1 MKSRFNKY
9 FTTFAAIIML
19 FSLFSPYVLA
29 ASEDE
34 SSQTNQS
41 SSSTTVTSATYATYE
56 EAPGTYTEPA
66 NATTATYA
74 NGEYL
79 IDYKPL
85 RKTSTGSTRDSSFK
99 TNYTFPGDLTIQDG
113 KYHFSFKFAE
123 AQGLSKF
130 LVEQNGETVPAK
142 IEVDSGKTSGTVS
155 FDVYDFHQNVNTEF
169 GFNSSS
175 PWYVDTDP
183 DYSVKEWI
191 EFDPSSLRL
200 KNSTENPTVPPVT
213 PPVTPPGG
221 GEKLSDLDFILLK
234 DGTDEKSTMD
244 GYTEKPG
251 ALIKRNGKQY
261 AQFTLKNSK
270 QIDGFKVEQN
280 GVLTDTSVVSEDQT
294 VNTRMIEFEVQ
305 ELPAKLNAWVSI
317 NWPEVNYVGTYN
329 VDLQLAAVQSP
340 STLADGI
347 YSINFNTLHA
357 TKDQA
362 SSMAQYLMSPAT
374 LTVTKGQY
382 EASFTIKDSTTVTEF
397 KTEQNGTLTD
407 ADIVSEDKT
416 ANTRIV
422 KFKVADL
429 DAILNAQVHVSTSFQ
444 GTVYEMDHKI
454 RLQFDKSSITETG
467 TSPSVTSSNLNFTLL
482 KDGTDEKSMM
492 DGYTEKPGTLVER
505 SGKKYVQFTLKN
517 SKQIDGFKVEQKGVL
532 ADVTTVSE
540 DKTANTR
547 VVEFEVKEVPAK
559 LNAWVSINWP
569 ELNYVQTYNVD
580 LQLSS
585 ATSSGLADGTYSIK
599 FDTLHA
605 TKEEASSMARYLVSP
620 ATLTVQ
626 KGQYEASF
634 TVKDST
640 TVTKLKTEQNGT
652 LTDTGIVSEDKAA
665 NTRVVKFKVADLDAV
680 LNAQVHISTS
690 FNGTPY
696 EMDHN
701 IRLKFD
707 KSSLPGTDNGSNPVT
722 SNLDF
727 TLLKDGSSEKSM
739 MDGYTEK
746 PGTLVERSGKKYVQ
760 FTLKNSKQI
769 DGFKVEQNGVLTNA
783 IVVSEDKTAN
793 TRVIEFEVKE
803 VPAKLNA
810 WVSINWPELNYV
822 NTYDVDL
829 QLGAATTPV
838 DPGTPGTPGKALA
851 DGTYSINFDALHATK
866 DQKSAMAQY
875 LLSPA
880 TLTVSKGK
888 YEASF
893 TIKDSATVTE
903 FKTEQNGTL
912 TDADVVSVDKKADT
926 RVVKFKVVDLDAI
939 LNAQVHVSTSYNGT
953 VYEMDHKIRLQ
964 FDRSSIAVK
973 GTDGGTTPGTEN
985 GKYSIDFSVF
995 KNGSNEISVMDGYMQ
1010 KPATLLK
1017 QSGKNLIQIKMDK
1030 SSWIKT
1036 FKVNGAEAQVI
1047 DQSTS
1052 ADTRTVQFEV
1062 ADLSDKVTVNT
1073 HVIVPG
1079 LELGGIPYDHVY
1091 DVQYQFEPAT
1101 IRSFVEP
1108 SSTGAADPIVKLDF
1122 DKLVNG
1128 KYVLKFS
1135 IVLSDGTTGE
1145 DSPAQRFITN
1155 EPAQLVVEGDK
1166 RFVGLKLQNSNEVK
1180 ALRIWDNASGGYKDA
1195 EVTQEDAASN
1205 TKNVRFSVSDFKN
1218 NVKGQL
1224 VVYEAPKVASAA
1236 PMVFKAE
1243 DRVEKV
1249 YDFEFKFN
1257 TSDVTYYNDKKTGE
1271 VEKGKSNLADGEYT
1285 ANFRVLA
1292 NGTDKDSLVA
1302 PFVQSLAKLVVKN
1315 GKVQAHLTVT
1325 DNQALKLFQT
1335 DFEGRYANPTVVGS
1349 NTKGDTRTIAFE
1361 VPDLDKKLSVY
1372 TQVYLPEKF
1381 ILNEKFGGQIQF
1393 DRASLKGEGVNAATT
1408 APAAERTAETP
1419 TPVAETKPV
1428 VEQPAQTVTSEKQ
1441 YTINY
1446 NVFKDK
1452 TSEASV
1458 MDGYLDKPATLIE
1471 KGDKRYI
1478 QVTLKNSSWM
1488 PVLQVEQNGSLKD
1501 VEVISTSGDTRVV
1514 QFEAGD
1520 LSQKISAYTHV
1531 IVPGLVLGGVPY
1543 DHWYTVQFQFD
1554 EASLKAK

>member
-1 MKSRFNKY
+1 MKSRFNK
-9 FTTFAAIIML
+9 FITTFAAVLML
-19 FSLFSPYVLA
+19 FSLFSPYVGA
-29 ASEDE
+29 TPEGE
-34 SSQTNQS
+34 STLSNLPD
-41 SSSTTVTSATYATYE
+41 SSTTVTSATYATYE
-56 EAPGTYTEPA
+56 MPVEVPSTYAEPT
-66 NATTATYA
+66 NAVTTTDATYA
-74 NGEYL
+74 DGEYL

-85 RKTSTGSTRDSSFK
+85 RKTVSGSTRDSSFK
-99 TNYTFPGDLTIQDG
+99 TNYTYPGDLIIKDG
-113 KYHFSFKFAE
+113 KFHFSFKFAE
-123 AQGLSKF
+123 TQGLSKF

-183 DYSVKEWI
+183 DRSVKEWI

-213 PPVTPPGG
+213 PPITPPNT
-221 GEKLSDLDFILLK
+221 GEKLADLDFTLLK
-234 DGTDEKSTMD
+234 DESNEKSMMD

-251 ALIKRNGKQY
+251 SLIERGGKRY
-261 AQFTLKNSK
+261 VQFTLKNSK

-294 VNTRMIEFEVQ
+294 ANTRVIEFEVK

-317 NWPEVNYVGTYN
+317 NWPELGYVHTYN
-329 VDLQLAAVQSP
+329 VDLQMASIPAP
-340 STLADGI
+340 SDLADGT
-347 YSINFNTLHA
+347 YSINFNALHA
-357 TKDQA
+357 TKDQPSA
-362 SSMAQYLMSPAT
+362 MAQYLLSPAT
-374 LTVTKGQY
+374 LTVAKGQK
-382 EASFTIKDSTTVTEF
+382 EVSFTIKDSTTVTEF

-416 ANTRIV
+416 ANMRVV

-429 DAILNAQVHVSTSFQ
+429 DAILNAQVHVSTTYP
-444 GTVYEMDHKI
+444 GGVYEMDHKL
-454 RLQFDKSSITETG
+454 RLQFDKNSI
-467 TSPSVTSSNLNFTLL
+467 
-482 KDGTDEKSMM
+482 
-492 DGYTEKPGTLVER
+492 
-505 SGKKYVQFTLKN
+505 SG
-517 SKQIDGFKVEQKGVL
+517 S
-532 ADVTTVSE
+532 
-540 DKTANTR
+540 
-547 VVEFEVKEVPAK
+547 
-559 LNAWVSINWP
+559 
-569 ELNYVQTYNVD
+569 
-580 LQLSS
+580 
-585 ATSSGLADGTYSIK
+585 
-599 FDTLHA
+599 
-605 TKEEASSMARYLVSP
+605 
-620 ATLTVQ
+620 
-626 KGQYEASF
+626 
-634 TVKDST
+634 
-640 TVTKLKTEQNGT
+640 
-652 LTDTGIVSEDKAA
+652 
-665 NTRVVKFKVADLDAV
+665 
-680 LNAQVHISTS
+680 
-690 FNGTPY
+690 
-696 EMDHN
+696 
-701 IRLKFD
+701 
-707 KSSLPGTDNGSNPVT
+707 DNGSSPVT

-746 PGTLVERSGKKYVQ
+746 PGTLVERKGKKYVQ

-769 DGFKVEQNGVLTNA
+769 DGFKVEQNGVLTNTT
-783 IVVSEDKTAN
+783 VVSEDQTAN

-822 NTYDVDL
+822 ETYDVDL

-838 DPGTPGTPGKALA
+838 DPGTPGTPGTPGKNLA

-880 TLTVSKGK
+880 TLTVSKGN

-903 FKTEQNGTL
+903 FKTEQSGTL
-912 TDADVVSVDKKADT
+912 TDADIVSEDRNANT
-926 RVVKFKVVDLDAI
+926 RVVKFKVADLDAI
-939 LNAQVHVSTSYNGT
+939 LNAQVHVSTTYPGG
-953 VYEMDHKIRLQ
+953 VYEMDHKLRLQ
-964 FDRSSIAVK
+964 FDRSSITAK
-973 GTDGGTTPGTEN
+973 GPDNGTTTPVEN
-985 GKYSIDFSVF
+985 GRYSIDFSVL

-1010 KPATLLK
+1010 KPATLLR
-1017 QSGKNLIQIKMDK
+1017 QSGKNVIQIKMDK

-1036 FKVNGAEAQVI
+1036 FKVNGAEAQVV
-1047 DQSTS
+1047 DQSSS

-1062 ADLSDKVTVNT
+1062 PNLSDKVTVNT

-1079 LELGGIPYDHVY
+1079 LDLGGIPYDHVY

-1108 SSTGAADPIVKLDF
+1108 SSSGAADPMVKLDF
-1122 DKLVNG
+1122 DKLANG
-1128 KYVLKFS
+1128 KYALKFS
-1135 IVLSDGTTGE
+1135 IILSDGSTGV
-1145 DSPAQRFITN
+1145 DSPAQRFITD
-1155 EPAQLVVEGDK
+1155 ESAQLVVEGDK

-1180 ALRIWDNASGGYKDA
+1180 ALRIWDNASGDYRDA

-1205 TKNVRFSVSDFKN
+1205 TKHVRFSVNDFKN

-1224 VVYEAPKVASAA
+1224 VVYEAPKVASAT
-1236 PMVFKAE
+1236 PMVFKTE

-1257 TSDVTYYNDKKTGE
+1257 TSDVSYYNETKADE
-1271 VEKGKSNLADGEYT
+1271 VEQGKNNLADGEYS

-1302 PFVQSLAKLVVKN
+1302 PFVQSLAKLIVKN

-1335 DFEGRYANPTVVGS
+1335 DFEGRYANPTIMGS
-1349 NTKGDTRTIAFE
+1349 DTKGDTHTIAFE

-1372 TQVYLPEKF
+1372 TQVYLPEKY

-1408 APAAERTAETP
+1408 ATATEPIVASTDKVAEPT
-1419 TPVAETKPV
+1419 TPVAEKKPV
-1428 VEQPAQTVTSEKQ
+1428 VEQPAQTASEKQ

-1488 PVLQVEQNGSLKD
+1488 PALQVEQNGTLKD

-1514 QFEAGD
+1514 QFEVGD

>member
-1 MKSRFNKY
+1 MKSRFNK
-9 FTTFAAIIML
+9 FITTFAAVLML
-19 FSLFSPYVLA
+19 FSLFSPYVGA
-29 ASEDE
+29 TPEDE
-34 SSQTNQS
+34 STS
-41 SSSTTVTSATYATYE
+41 SNLPDLSTTVTSATYATYE
-56 EAPGTYTEPA
+56 IPVEVPSTYAEPT
-66 NATTATYA
+66 NAVTTTDATYA
-74 NGEYL
+74 DGEYL

-85 RKTSTGSTRDSSFK
+85 RKTVSGSTRDSSFK
-99 TNYTFPGDLTIQDG
+99 TNYTYPGDLIIKDG
-113 KYHFSFKFAE
+113 KYHFSFKFVE
-123 AQGLSKF
+123 SQGLSKF

-183 DYSVKEWI
+183 DRSVKEWI

-213 PPVTPPGG
+213 PPVTPPNT
-221 GEKLSDLDFILLK
+221 GEKLADLDFTLLK
-234 DGTDEKSTMD
+234 DESNEKSMMD

-251 ALIKRNGKQY
+251 SLIERGGKRY
-261 AQFTLKNSK
+261 VQFTLKNSK

-294 VNTRMIEFEVQ
+294 ANTRMIEFEVKD
-305 ELPAKLNAWVSI
+305 LPAKLNAWVSI
-317 NWPEVNYVGTYN
+317 NWPELGYVNTYN
-329 VDLQLAAVQSP
+329 VDLQLASVPVP
-340 STLADGI
+340 SDLADGT
-347 YSINFNTLHA
+347 YSINFNALHA
-357 TKDQA
+357 TKDQ
-362 SSMAQYLMSPAT
+362 SSAMAQYLLSPAT
-374 LTVTKGQY
+374 LTVSKGQK
-382 EASFTIKDSTTVTEF
+382 EVSFTIKDSTTVTEF

-416 ANTRIV
+416 ANTRVV

-429 DAILNAQVHVSTSFQ
+429 DAILNAQVHVSTTYP
-444 GTVYEMDHKI
+444 GGVYEMDHKL
-454 RLQFDKSSITETG
+454 RLQFDKNSI
-467 TSPSVTSSNLNFTLL
+467 S
-482 KDGTDEKSMM
+482 
-492 DGYTEKPGTLVER
+492 
-505 SGKKYVQFTLKN
+505 
-517 SKQIDGFKVEQKGVL
+517 
-532 ADVTTVSE
+532 
-540 DKTANTR
+540 
-547 VVEFEVKEVPAK
+547 
-559 LNAWVSINWP
+559 
-569 ELNYVQTYNVD
+569 
-580 LQLSS
+580 
-585 ATSSGLADGTYSIK
+585 
-599 FDTLHA
+599 
-605 TKEEASSMARYLVSP
+605 
-620 ATLTVQ
+620 
-626 KGQYEASF
+626 
-634 TVKDST
+634 
-640 TVTKLKTEQNGT
+640 
-652 LTDTGIVSEDKAA
+652 
-665 NTRVVKFKVADLDAV
+665 
-680 LNAQVHISTS
+680 
-690 FNGTPY
+690 
-696 EMDHN
+696 
-701 IRLKFD
+701 
-707 KSSLPGTDNGSNPVT
+707 GTDNGSSPVT

-746 PGTLVERSGKKYVQ
+746 PGALIERNGKKYVR

-769 DGFKVEQNGVLTNA
+769 DGFKVEQNGLLTNVA
-783 IVVSEDKTAN
+783 TVSEDKTAN

-803 VPAKLNA
+803 IPAKLSA
-810 WVSINWPELNYV
+810 WVSINWPELGYV
-822 NTYDVDL
+822 HTYNVDL
-829 QLGAATTPV
+829 QLASVPAPSDLADGTYSINFNALHATKDQASAMAQYLLSPATLTVSKGQKEVSFTIKDSTTVTEFKTEQNGTLTDADIVSEDKNANTRVVKFKVADLDAILNAQVHVSTTYPGGVYEMDHKLRLQFDKSSITNATSPV
-838 DPGTPGTPGKALA
+838 DPGTPGTPGKVLA
-851 DGTYSINFDALHATK
+851 DGTYSIQFNALHATK

-912 TDADVVSVDKKADT
+912 TDADIVSVDKKADT
-926 RVVKFKVVDLDAI
+926 RVVKFKVADLDAI
-939 LNAQVHVSTSYNGT
+939 MNAQVHVSTTYPGG
-953 VYEMDHKIRLQ
+953 VYEMDHKLRLQ

-973 GTDGGTTPGTEN
+973 GTDGGTTPVTEN
-985 GKYSIDFSVF
+985 GRYSIDFSVL

-1010 KPATLLK
+1010 KPATLLR
-1017 QSGKNLIQIKMDK
+1017 QSGKNVIQIKMDK

-1036 FKVNGAEAQVI
+1036 FKVNGAEAQVV
-1047 DQSTS
+1047 DQSSS

-1062 ADLSDKVTVNT
+1062 PNLSDKVTVNT

-1079 LELGGIPYDHVY
+1079 LDLGGIPYDHVY
-1091 DVQYQFEPAT
+1091 DVQFQFEPAT

-1108 SSTGAADPIVKLDF
+1108 SSSGAADPIVKLDF
-1122 DKLVNG
+1122 DKLANG
-1128 KYVLKFS
+1128 KYALKFS
-1135 IVLSDGTTGE
+1135 IVLSDFSTGV
-1145 DSPAQRFITN
+1145 DSPAQRFITD
-1155 EPAQLVVEGDK
+1155 ESAQLVVEGDK

-1180 ALRIWDNASGGYKDA
+1180 ALRIWDNASGDYRDA

-1205 TKNVRFSVSDFKN
+1205 TKHVRFSVNDFKN

-1224 VVYEAPKVASAA
+1224 VVYEAPKVASST
-1236 PMVFKAE
+1236 PMVFKTE

-1257 TSDVTYYNDKKTGE
+1257 TSDVSYYNETKADE
-1271 VEKGKSNLADGEYT
+1271 VEQGKNNLADGEYS

-1292 NGTDKDSLVA
+1292 NGTDKDSLAA
-1302 PFVQSLAKLVVKN
+1302 PFVQNLAKLIVKN
-1315 GKVQAHLTVT
+1315 GKVQAHVTVT

-1335 DFEGRYANPTVVGS
+1335 DFEGRYANPTIMGS
-1349 NTKGDTRTIAFE
+1349 DTKGDTHTIAFE

-1372 TQVYLPEKF
+1372 TQVYLPEKY

-1408 APAAERTAETP
+1408 ATATATEPTAASTDKAAETT

-1428 VEQPAQTVTSEKQ
+1428 VEQPVQMAPEKQ

-1478 QVTLKNSSWM
+1478 QITLKNSSWM
-1488 PVLQVEQNGSLKD
+1488 PALQVEQNGTLKD
-1501 VEVISTSGDTRVV
+1501 VEVISTSDDTRVV
-1514 QFEAGD
+1514 QFEVGD
-1520 LSQKISAYTHV
+1520 LSQKIGAYTHV

-1554 EASLKAK
+1554 EESLKAK

>member
-1 MKSRFNKY
+1 MKSRLNKY
-9 FTTFAAIIML
+9 ITTFAAILML
-19 FSLFSPYVLA
+19 FSLFSPYA
-29 ASEDE
+29 GATPEDE
-34 SSQTNQS
+34 STS
-41 SSSTTVTSATYATYE
+41 SNLPDSSTTVTSATYATYE
-56 EAPGTYTEPA
+56 YPVELPGPYVEPTNAITTTE
-66 NATTATYA
+66 ATYA
-74 NGEYL
+74 DGEYL

-85 RKTSTGSTRDSSFK
+85 RKTVSGSTKDSSFK
-99 TNYTFPGDLTIQDG
+99 TNYTYPGDLIIKDG

-142 IEVDSGKTSGTVS
+142 IEVDSGKASGTVS

-183 DYSVKEWI
+183 DRSVKEWI

-213 PPVTPPGG
+213 PPVTPPGT
-221 GEKLSDLDFILLK
+221 GEKLTDLDFTLLK
-234 DGTDEKSTMD
+234 DGTEEKSMMD

-251 ALIKRNGKQY
+251 SLIERGGKQY

-280 GVLTDTSVVSEDQT
+280 GVLTDTSIVSEDQNA
-294 VNTRMIEFEVQ
+294 NTRVIEFEVK

-317 NWPEVNYVGTYN
+317 NWPELGYVHTYN
-329 VDLQLAAVQSP
+329 VDLQLASVP
-340 STLADGI
+340 VPTTLADGT
-347 YSINFNTLHA
+347 YAINFNTLHA
-357 TKDQA
+357 TKDQP
-362 SSMAQYLMSPAT
+362 STMAQYLLSPAT
-374 LTVTKGQY
+374 LTVAKGQK
-382 EASFTIKDSTTVTEF
+382 EVSFTIKDSTTVTEF

-416 ANTRIV
+416 ANTRVV

-429 DAILNAQVHVSTSFQ
+429 DAILNAQVHVSTTYP
-444 GTVYEMDHKI
+444 GGVYEMDHKL
-454 RLQFDKSSITETG
+454 RLQFDKNSITE
-467 TSPSVTSSNLNFTLL
+467 
-482 KDGTDEKSMM
+482 
-492 DGYTEKPGTLVER
+492 
-505 SGKKYVQFTLKN
+505 
-517 SKQIDGFKVEQKGVL
+517 
-532 ADVTTVSE
+532 
-540 DKTANTR
+540 
-547 VVEFEVKEVPAK
+547 
-559 LNAWVSINWP
+559 
-569 ELNYVQTYNVD
+569 
-580 LQLSS
+580 
-585 ATSSGLADGTYSIK
+585 
-599 FDTLHA
+599 
-605 TKEEASSMARYLVSP
+605 
-620 ATLTVQ
+620 
-626 KGQYEASF
+626 
-634 TVKDST
+634 
-640 TVTKLKTEQNGT
+640 
-652 LTDTGIVSEDKAA
+652 
-665 NTRVVKFKVADLDAV
+665 
-680 LNAQVHISTS
+680 
-690 FNGTPY
+690 
-696 EMDHN
+696 
-701 IRLKFD
+701 
-707 KSSLPGTDNGSNPVT
+707 NGSSPETT

-727 TLLKDGSSEKSM
+727 TLLKDGTNEVSM
-739 MDGYTEK
+739 MDGYTGK
-746 PGTLVERSGKKYVQ
+746 PGTLIERNGKKYLR

-769 DGFKVEQNGVLTNA
+769 DGFKVEQNGVLTNVA
-783 IVVSEDKTAN
+783 TVSEDKTAN

-803 VPAKLNA
+803 IPAKLSA
-810 WVSINWPELNYV
+810 WVSINWPELGYV
-822 NTYDVDL
+822 HTYNVDL
-829 QLGAATTPV
+829 QLASAPTSPSLADGTYAINFNTLHATKDQPSAMAQYLLSPATLTVAKGQKEVSFTIKDSTTVTEFKTEQNGTLTDADIVSEDKTANTRVVKFKVADLDAILNAQVHVSTTYPGGVYEMDHKLRLQFDKNSITNAPTPV
-838 DPGTPGTPGKALA
+838 DPGTPGTPGTPGKNLA

-893 TIKDSATVTE
+893 TIKDSTTVTE

-912 TDADVVSVDKKADT
+912 TDADIVSEDKNANT
-926 RVVKFKVVDLDAI
+926 RVVKFKVANLDAI
-939 LNAQVHVSTSYNGT
+939 LNAQVHVSTTYPGG
-953 VYEMDHKIRLQ
+953 VYEMDHKLRLQ
-964 FDRSSIAVK
+964 FDRSSVTAK
-973 GTDGGTTPGTEN
+973 GPDNGTTTPVEN
-985 GKYSIDFSVF
+985 GRYSIDFSVL

-1017 QSGKNLIQIKMDK
+1017 QSGKNIIQIKMDK

-1036 FKVNGAEAQVI
+1036 FKVNGSEAQVVE
-1047 DQSTS
+1047 QSTS

-1062 ADLSDKVTVNT
+1062 PNLSDKVTVNT

-1079 LELGGIPYDHVY
+1079 LDLGGIPYDHVY
-1091 DVQYQFEPAT
+1091 DVQFQFEPAT

-1108 SSTGAADPIVKLDF
+1108 TSSGAADPIVKLDF
-1122 DKLVNG
+1122 DKLANG
-1128 KYVLKFS
+1128 KYALKFT
-1135 IVLSDGTTGE
+1135 IVLPDGITGSE
-1145 DSPAQRFITN
+1145 SPAQRFITN

-1180 ALRIWDNASGGYKDA
+1180 ALRIWDNASGGYQDA
-1195 EVTQEDAASN
+1195 EVTREDAASN
-1205 TKNVRFSVSDFKN
+1205 TKDVRFSVSDFKN

-1224 VVYEAPKVASAA
+1224 VVYEAPKVASSA

-1249 YDFEFKFN
+1249 YDFEFKFD
-1257 TSDVTYYNDKKTGE
+1257 TSNVSYHNETKADE
-1271 VEKGKSNLADGEYT
+1271 VEQGKNNLADGEYT

-1302 PFVQSLAKLVVKN
+1302 PFVQSLAKLIVKN
-1315 GKVQAHLTVT
+1315 GKVQAHVTVT

-1335 DFEGRYANPTVVGS
+1335 DFEGRYANPTIVGTD
-1349 NTKGDTRTIAFE
+1349 TKGDTHTIAFE

-1372 TQVYLPEKF
+1372 TQVYLPEKYIF
-1381 ILNEKFGGQIQF
+1381 NEKFGGQIQF
-1393 DRASLKGEGVNAATT
+1393 DRASLKGEGVNVATT
-1408 APAAERTAETP
+1408 ATATESAAASTDKATET
-1419 TPVAETKPV
+1419 TTSVAEAKPA
-1428 VEQPAQTVTSEKQ
+1428 VEQPVQPASEKQ

-1452 TSEASV
+1452 TNEASV

-1478 QVTLKNSSWM
+1478 QITLKNSSWM
-1488 PVLQVEQNGSLKD
+1488 PTLQVEQNGTLKD
-1501 VEVISTSGDTRVV
+1501 VEVISTSGDTRIV
-1514 QFEAGD
+1514 QFEVGD

-1554 EASLKAK
+1554 EASLKVK

>member
-9 FTTFAAIIML
+9 ITTFAAILML
-19 FSLFSPYVLA
+19 FSLFSPYVGA
-29 ASEDE
+29 TPEVDST
-34 SSQTNQS
+34 SQNLTD
-41 SSSTTVTSATYATYE
+41 SSTTVTSATYATYE
-56 EAPGTYTEPA
+56 MPVEVPSTYAEPT
-66 NATTATYA
+66 NAVTTTDATYA
-74 NGEYL
+74 DGEYL

-85 RKTSTGSTRDSSFK
+85 RKTVSGSTRDSSFK
-99 TNYTFPGDLTIQDG
+99 TNYTYPGDLIIKDG

-123 AQGLSKF
+123 TQGLSKF

-142 IEVDSGKTSGTVS
+142 IEVDSGKASGTVS

-183 DYSVKEWI
+183 DRSVKEWI

-213 PPVTPPGG
+213 PPVTPPNA
-221 GEKLSDLDFILLK
+221 GEKLSDLDFTLLK
-234 DGTDEKSTMD
+234 DGTHEKSMMD

-251 ALIKRNGKQY
+251 SLIERGGKQY

-294 VNTRMIEFEVQ
+294 ANTRVIEFEVK

-317 NWPEVNYVGTYN
+317 NWPELGYVHTYN
-329 VDLQLAAVQSP
+329 VDLQMSSAPAP
-340 STLADGI
+340 SDLADGT

-357 TKDQA
+357 TKDQPSA
-362 SSMAQYLMSPAT
+362 MAQYLLSPAT
-374 LTVTKGQY
+374 LTVAKGQK
-382 EASFTIKDSTTVTEF
+382 EVSFTIKDSTTVTEF

-407 ADIVSEDKT
+407 ADIVSVDKT

-429 DAILNAQVHVSTSFQ
+429 DAILNAQVHVSTTYP
-444 GTVYEMDHKI
+444 GGVYEMDHKL
-454 RLQFDKSSITETG
+454 RLQFDKNSI
-467 TSPSVTSSNLNFTLL
+467 S
-482 KDGTDEKSMM
+482 
-492 DGYTEKPGTLVER
+492 
-505 SGKKYVQFTLKN
+505 
-517 SKQIDGFKVEQKGVL
+517 
-532 ADVTTVSE
+532 
-540 DKTANTR
+540 
-547 VVEFEVKEVPAK
+547 
-559 LNAWVSINWP
+559 
-569 ELNYVQTYNVD
+569 
-580 LQLSS
+580 
-585 ATSSGLADGTYSIK
+585 
-599 FDTLHA
+599 
-605 TKEEASSMARYLVSP
+605 
-620 ATLTVQ
+620 
-626 KGQYEASF
+626 
-634 TVKDST
+634 
-640 TVTKLKTEQNGT
+640 
-652 LTDTGIVSEDKAA
+652 
-665 NTRVVKFKVADLDAV
+665 
-680 LNAQVHISTS
+680 
-690 FNGTPY
+690 
-696 EMDHN
+696 
-701 IRLKFD
+701 
-707 KSSLPGTDNGSNPVT
+707 GTDNGSTPVT

-746 PGTLVERSGKKYVQ
+746 PGTLVERKGKKYVQ

-769 DGFKVEQNGVLTNA
+769 DGFKVEQNGVLTNTT
-783 IVVSEDKTAN
+783 VVSEDQTAN

-822 NTYDVDL
+822 ETYDVDL

-838 DPGTPGTPGKALA
+838 DPGTPGTPGTPGKNLA
-851 DGTYSINFDALHATK
+851 DGTYSINFDALHAIK

-893 TIKDSATVTE
+893 TIKDSTTVTE
-903 FKTEQNGTL
+903 FKTEQSGTL
-912 TDADVVSVDKKADT
+912 TDADIVSEDRNANT
-926 RVVKFKVVDLDAI
+926 RVVKFKVADLDAI
-939 LNAQVHVSTSYNGT
+939 LNAQVHVSTTYPGG
-953 VYEMDHKIRLQ
+953 VYEMDHKLRLQ
-964 FDRSSIAVK
+964 FDRSSITAK
-973 GTDGGTTPGTEN
+973 GPDNGTTTPVEN
-985 GKYSIDFSVF
+985 GRYSIDFSVL

-1017 QSGKNLIQIKMDK
+1017 QSGKNIIQIKMDK

-1036 FKVNGAEAQVI
+1036 FKVNGAEAQVV
-1047 DQSTS
+1047 DQSSS
-1052 ADTRTVQFEV
+1052 ANTRTVQFEV
-1062 ADLSDKVTVNT
+1062 PNLSDKVTVNT

-1079 LELGGIPYDHVY
+1079 LDLSGIPYDHVY
-1091 DVQYQFEPAT
+1091 DVQFQFEPAT

-1108 SSTGAADPIVKLDF
+1108 TSSGAADPMVKLDF
-1122 DKLVNG
+1122 DKLANG
-1128 KYVLKFS
+1128 KYALKFS
-1135 IVLSDGTTGE
+1135 IVLSNGSTAA
-1145 DSPAQRFITN
+1145 DSQAQRFITD
-1155 EPAQLVVEGDK
+1155 EPAQLIVEGDK
-1166 RFVGLKLQNSNEVK
+1166 RIVGLKLQNSNEVK
-1180 ALRIWDNASGGYKDA
+1180 ALRIWDNASGDYRDA

-1205 TKNVRFSVSDFKN
+1205 TKHVRFSVSDFKS

-1224 VVYEAPKVASAA
+1224 VVYEAPKVASSA

-1249 YDFEFKFN
+1249 YDFEFKFD
-1257 TSDVTYYNDKKTGE
+1257 TSNVSYHNETKADE
-1271 VEKGKSNLADGEYT
+1271 VEQGKNNLADGEYT
-1285 ANFRVLA
+1285 VNFRVLA

-1302 PFVQSLAKLVVKN
+1302 PFVQSLAKLIVKN
-1315 GKVQAHLTVT
+1315 GKVQAHVTVT
-1325 DNQALKLFQT
+1325 NNQALKLFQT
-1335 DFEGRYANPTVVGS
+1335 DFEGRYANPTIMGS
-1349 NTKGDTRTIAFE
+1349 DTKGDTHTIAFE

-1372 TQVYLPEKF
+1372 TQVYLPEKY

-1393 DRASLKGEGVNAATT
+1393 DRASLKGEGVNTATT
-1408 APAAERTAETP
+1408 VTPTEPIVASTDKAAETTAS
-1419 TPVAETKPV
+1419 VAETKPV
-1428 VEQPAQTVTSEKQ
+1428 VEQPVQMASEKQ

-1488 PVLQVEQNGSLKD
+1488 PTLQVEQNGTLKD

-1514 QFEAGD
+1514 QFEVGD

>member
-9 FTTFAAIIML
+9 ITTFAAILML
-19 FSLFSPYVLA
+19 FSLFSPYVGA
-29 ASEDE
+29 TPEDE
-34 SSQTNQS
+34 STS
-41 SSSTTVTSATYATYE
+41 SNLPDSSTTVTSATYATYE
-56 EAPGTYTEPA
+56 MPVEVPSTYAEPA
-66 NATTATYA
+66 NAVTTTDATYA
-74 NGEYL
+74 DGEYL

-85 RKTSTGSTRDSSFK
+85 RKTVSGSTKDSSFK
-99 TNYTFPGDLTIQDG
+99 TNYTYPGDLIIKDG

-123 AQGLSKF
+123 TQGLSKF

-183 DYSVKEWI
+183 DRSVKEWI

-213 PPVTPPGG
+213 PPVTPPNT
-221 GEKLSDLDFILLK
+221 GEKLADLDFTLLK
-234 DGTDEKSTMD
+234 DESNEKSMMD

-251 ALIKRNGKQY
+251 SLIERGGKQY

-270 QIDGFKVEQN
+270 QINGFKVEQN

-294 VNTRMIEFEVQ
+294 ANTRVIEFEVK
-305 ELPAKLNAWVSI
+305 ELPVKLNAWVSI
-317 NWPEVNYVGTYN
+317 NWPELGYVHTYN
-329 VDLQLAAVQSP
+329 VDLQLSSVPAP
-340 STLADGI
+340 SDVADGT

-357 TKDQA
+357 TKDQPSA
-362 SSMAQYLMSPAT
+362 MAQYLLSPAT
-374 LTVTKGQY
+374 LTVAKGQK
-382 EASFTIKDSTTVTEF
+382 EVSFTIKDSTTVTEF

-407 ADIVSEDKT
+407 ADIVSVDKT

-429 DAILNAQVHVSTSFQ
+429 DAILNAQVHVSTTYP
-444 GTVYEMDHKI
+444 GGVYEMDHKL
-454 RLQFDKSSITETG
+454 RLQFDKNSI
-467 TSPSVTSSNLNFTLL
+467 S
-482 KDGTDEKSMM
+482 
-492 DGYTEKPGTLVER
+492 
-505 SGKKYVQFTLKN
+505 
-517 SKQIDGFKVEQKGVL
+517 
-532 ADVTTVSE
+532 
-540 DKTANTR
+540 
-547 VVEFEVKEVPAK
+547 
-559 LNAWVSINWP
+559 
-569 ELNYVQTYNVD
+569 
-580 LQLSS
+580 
-585 ATSSGLADGTYSIK
+585 
-599 FDTLHA
+599 
-605 TKEEASSMARYLVSP
+605 
-620 ATLTVQ
+620 
-626 KGQYEASF
+626 
-634 TVKDST
+634 
-640 TVTKLKTEQNGT
+640 
-652 LTDTGIVSEDKAA
+652 
-665 NTRVVKFKVADLDAV
+665 
-680 LNAQVHISTS
+680 
-690 FNGTPY
+690 
-696 EMDHN
+696 
-701 IRLKFD
+701 
-707 KSSLPGTDNGSNPVT
+707 GTDNGSTPVT

-727 TLLKDGSSEKSM
+727 TLLKDGTSEKSM

-746 PGTLVERSGKKYVQ
+746 PGTLVERKGKKYVQ

-769 DGFKVEQNGVLTNA
+769 DGFKVEQNGVVTNTT
-783 IVVSEDKTAN
+783 VVSENQTAN

-822 NTYDVDL
+822 ETYDVDL
-829 QLGAATTPV
+829 QLGAATSPV
-838 DPGTPGTPGKALA
+838 DPGTPGTPGTPGKNLA

-893 TIKDSATVTE
+893 TIKDSTTVTE

-912 TDADVVSVDKKADT
+912 TDADIVSEDKNANT
-926 RVVKFKVVDLDAI
+926 RVVKFKVADLDAI
-939 LNAQVHVSTSYNGT
+939 LNAQVHVSTTYPGG
-953 VYEMDHKIRLQ
+953 VYEMDHKLRLQ
-964 FDRSSIAVK
+964 FDRSSITAK
-973 GTDGGTTPGTEN
+973 GPDNGTTTPVEN
-985 GKYSIDFSVF
+985 GRYSIDFSVL

-1017 QSGKNLIQIKMDK
+1017 QSGKNIIQIKMDK

-1036 FKVNGAEAQVI
+1036 FKVNGAEAQVV
-1047 DQSTS
+1047 DQSSS
-1052 ADTRTVQFEV
+1052 ANTRTVQFEV
-1062 ADLSDKVTVNT
+1062 PNLSDKVTVNT

-1079 LELGGIPYDHVY
+1079 LDLSGIPYDHVY
-1091 DVQYQFEPAT
+1091 DVQFQFEPAT

-1108 SSTGAADPIVKLDF
+1108 TSSGAADPMVKLDF
-1122 DKLVNG
+1122 DKLANG
-1128 KYVLKFS
+1128 KYALKFS
-1135 IVLSDGTTGE
+1135 IVLSDGSTAA
-1145 DSPAQRFITN
+1145 DSQAQRFITD

-1180 ALRIWDNASGGYKDA
+1180 ALRIWDNASGDYQDA

-1205 TKNVRFSVSDFKN
+1205 TKHVRFSVNDFKN

-1224 VVYEAPKVASAA
+1224 VVYEAPKVASSA

-1249 YDFEFKFN
+1249 YDFEFKFD
-1257 TSDVTYYNDKKTGE
+1257 TSNVSYHNETKADR
-1271 VEKGKSNLADGEYT
+1271 VEQGKNNLADGEYT

-1302 PFVQSLAKLVVKN
+1302 PFVQSLAKLIVKN
-1315 GKVQAHLTVT
+1315 GKVQAHVTVT
-1325 DNQALKLFQT
+1325 NNQALKLFQT
-1335 DFEGRYANPTVVGS
+1335 DFEGRYANPTIMGS
-1349 NTKGDTRTIAFE
+1349 DTKGDTHTIAFE

-1372 TQVYLPEKF
+1372 TQVYLPEKY

-1393 DRASLKGEGVNAATT
+1393 DRASLKGEGVHAATT
-1408 APAAERTAETP
+1408 VTPTEPIVASTDKAAETTAS
-1419 TPVAETKPV
+1419 VAETKPV
-1428 VEQPAQTVTSEKQ
+1428 VEQPVQMASEKQ

-1488 PVLQVEQNGSLKD
+1488 PTLQVEQNGTLKD

-1514 QFEAGD
+1514 QFEVGD

>member
-1 MKSRFNKY
+1 MKSRFNK
-9 FTTFAAIIML
+9 FITTFAAVLML
-19 FSLFSPYVLA
+19 FSLFSPYVGA
-29 ASEDE
+29 TPEDE
-34 SSQTNQS
+34 STS
-41 SSSTTVTSATYATYE
+41 SNLPDSSTTVTSATYATYE
-56 EAPGTYTEPA
+56 IPVEVPSTYAEPT
-66 NATTATYA
+66 NVITTTDATYA
-74 NGEYL
+74 DGEYL

-85 RKTSTGSTRDSSFK
+85 RKTVSGSTRDSSFK
-99 TNYTFPGDLTIQDG
+99 TNYTYPGDLIIKDG
-113 KYHFSFKFAE
+113 KFHFSFKFAE
-123 AQGLSKF
+123 TQGLSKF

-183 DYSVKEWI
+183 DRLVKEWI

-200 KNSTENPTVPPVT
+200 KNSTENPTIPPVT
-213 PPVTPPGG
+213 PPVTPPKT
-221 GEKLSDLDFILLK
+221 GEKLSDLDFSLLK
-234 DGTDEKSTMD
+234 DGTNEKSMMD

-251 ALIKRNGKQY
+251 SLIERGGKQY

-294 VNTRMIEFEVQ
+294 ANTRVIEFEVK
-305 ELPAKLNAWVSI
+305 ELPAKLKAWVSI
-317 NWPEVNYVGTYN
+317 NWPELGYVHTYN
-329 VDLQLAAVQSP
+329 VDLQMASIPVP
-340 STLADGI
+340 SDLADGT
-347 YSINFNTLHA
+347 YSINFNALHA
-357 TKDQA
+357 TKDQPSA
-362 SSMAQYLMSPAT
+362 MAQYLLSPAT
-374 LTVTKGQY
+374 LTVAKGQK
-382 EASFTIKDSTTVTEF
+382 EVSFTIKDSTTVTEF

-416 ANTRIV
+416 ANMRVV

-429 DAILNAQVHVSTSFQ
+429 DAILNAQVHVSTTYP
-444 GTVYEMDHKI
+444 GGVYEMDHKL
-454 RLQFDKSSITETG
+454 RLQFDKNSI
-467 TSPSVTSSNLNFTLL
+467 
-482 KDGTDEKSMM
+482 
-492 DGYTEKPGTLVER
+492 
-505 SGKKYVQFTLKN
+505 SG
-517 SKQIDGFKVEQKGVL
+517 S
-532 ADVTTVSE
+532 
-540 DKTANTR
+540 
-547 VVEFEVKEVPAK
+547 
-559 LNAWVSINWP
+559 
-569 ELNYVQTYNVD
+569 
-580 LQLSS
+580 
-585 ATSSGLADGTYSIK
+585 
-599 FDTLHA
+599 
-605 TKEEASSMARYLVSP
+605 
-620 ATLTVQ
+620 
-626 KGQYEASF
+626 
-634 TVKDST
+634 
-640 TVTKLKTEQNGT
+640 
-652 LTDTGIVSEDKAA
+652 
-665 NTRVVKFKVADLDAV
+665 
-680 LNAQVHISTS
+680 
-690 FNGTPY
+690 
-696 EMDHN
+696 
-701 IRLKFD
+701 
-707 KSSLPGTDNGSNPVT
+707 DNGSSPVT

-746 PGTLVERSGKKYVQ
+746 PGVLIEREGKRYVR

-769 DGFKVEQNGVLTNA
+769 DGFKVEQNGVLTNTT
-783 IVVSEDKTAN
+783 VVSEDKAAN

-810 WVSINWPELNYV
+810 WVSINWPEFNYV
-822 NTYDVDL
+822 ETYNVDL
-829 QLGAATTPV
+829 QLGTATSPV
-838 DPGTPGTPGKALA
+838 DPETPGTPGTPGKVIA
-851 DGTYSINFDALHATK
+851 DGTYSIQFNALHATK

-880 TLTVSKGK
+880 TLTVSKGN

-912 TDADVVSVDKKADT
+912 TDADIISVDKKADT
-926 RVVKFKVVDLDAI
+926 RVVKFKVADLDAI
-939 LNAQVHVSTSYNGT
+939 MNAQVHVSTAYPGG
-953 VYEMDHKIRLQ
+953 VYEMDHKLRLQ
-964 FDRSSIAVK
+964 FDRSSIAAK
-973 GTDGGTTPGTEN
+973 GTDGGTTPVTEN
-985 GKYSIDFSVF
+985 GRYSIDFSVL
-995 KNGSNEISVMDGYMQ
+995 KNGSNELSVMDGYMQ
-1010 KPATLLK
+1010 KPATLLR
-1017 QSGKNLIQIKMDK
+1017 QSGKNVIQIKMDK

-1036 FKVNGAEAQVI
+1036 FKVNGAEAQVV
-1047 DQSTS
+1047 DQSS
-1052 ADTRTVQFEV
+1052 SVDTRTVQFEV
-1062 ADLSDKVTVNT
+1062 PNLSDKVTVNT

-1079 LELGGIPYDHVY
+1079 LDLGGIPYDHVY

-1108 SSTGAADPIVKLDF
+1108 SSSGAADPIVKLDF
-1122 DKLVNG
+1122 DKLANG
-1128 KYVLKFS
+1128 KYALKFS
-1135 IVLSDGTTGE
+1135 IILSDGSTGVN
-1145 DSPAQRFITN
+1145 SPAQRFITD
-1155 EPAQLVVEGDK
+1155 ESAQLVVEGDK

-1180 ALRIWDNASGGYKDA
+1180 ALRIWDNASGDYRDA

-1205 TKNVRFSVSDFKN
+1205 TKHVRFSVNDFKN

-1224 VVYEAPKVASAA
+1224 VVYEAPKVASAT
-1236 PMVFKAE
+1236 PMVFKTE

-1257 TSDVTYYNDKKTGE
+1257 TSDVSYYNEIKADE
-1271 VEKGKSNLADGEYT
+1271 VEQGKNNLADGEYS

-1302 PFVQSLAKLVVKN
+1302 PFVQSLAKLIVKN
-1315 GKVQAHLTVT
+1315 GKVQAHVTVT

-1335 DFEGRYANPTVVGS
+1335 DFEGRYANPTIMGS
-1349 NTKGDTRTIAFE
+1349 DTKGDTHTIAFE

-1372 TQVYLPEKF
+1372 TQVYLPEKY

-1408 APAAERTAETP
+1408 ATATEPIAASTDKAAEPT
-1419 TPVAETKPV
+1419 TPVAEKKPV
-1428 VEQPAQTVTSEKQ
+1428 VEQTASDKQ

-1478 QVTLKNSSWM
+1478 QVNLKNSSWM
-1488 PVLQVEQNGSLKD
+1488 PTLQVEQNGTLKD

-1514 QFEAGD
+1514 QFEVGD

>member
-1 MKSRFNKY
+1 MKSRFNK
-9 FTTFAAIIML
+9 FITTFAAILML
-19 FSLFSPYVLA
+19 FSLFSPYVGA
-29 ASEDE
+29 TPEGE
-34 SSQTNQS
+34 STS
-41 SSSTTVTSATYATYE
+41 SNLPDLSTTVTSATYATYE
-56 EAPGTYTEPA
+56 IPVEVPSTYAEPT
-66 NATTATYA
+66 NAVTTTDATYA
-74 NGEYL
+74 DGEYL

-85 RKTSTGSTRDSSFK
+85 RKTVSGSTRDSSFK
-99 TNYTFPGDLTIQDG
+99 TNYTYPGDLIIKDG

-123 AQGLSKF
+123 SQGLSKF

-183 DYSVKEWI
+183 DRSVKEWI

-213 PPVTPPGG
+213 PPVTPPNT
-221 GEKLSDLDFILLK
+221 GEKLADLDFTLLK
-234 DGTDEKSTMD
+234 DESNEKSMMD

-251 ALIKRNGKQY
+251 SLIERGGKRY
-261 AQFTLKNSK
+261 VQFILKNSK

-294 VNTRMIEFEVQ
+294 ANTRMIEFEVKD
-305 ELPAKLNAWVSI
+305 LPAKLNAWVSI
-317 NWPEVNYVGTYN
+317 NWPELGYVNTYN
-329 VDLQLAAVQSP
+329 VDLQLASVPVP
-340 STLADGI
+340 SDLADGT
-347 YSINFNTLHA
+347 YSINFNALHA

-362 SSMAQYLMSPAT
+362 SAMAQYLLSPAT
-374 LTVTKGQY
+374 LTVSKGQK
-382 EASFTIKDSTTVTEF
+382 EVSFTIKDSTTVTEF

-416 ANTRIV
+416 ANTRVV

-429 DAILNAQVHVSTSFQ
+429 DAILNAQVHVSTTYP
-444 GTVYEMDHKI
+444 GGVYEMDHKL
-454 RLQFDKSSITETG
+454 RLQFDKNSITGNG
-467 TSPSVTSSNLNFTLL
+467 TSPETSSNLDFTLL
-482 KDGTDEKSMM
+482 KDGTNEKSMM
-492 DGYTEKPGTLVER
+492 DGYTEKPGTLIER
-505 SGKKYVQFTLKN
+505 NGKKYV
-517 SKQIDGFKVEQKGVL
+517 
-532 ADVTTVSE
+532 
-540 DKTANTR
+540 R
-547 VVEFEVKEVPAK
+547 
-559 LNAWVSINWP
+559 
-569 ELNYVQTYNVD
+569 
-580 LQLSS
+580 
-585 ATSSGLADGTYSIK
+585 
-599 FDTLHA
+599 
-605 TKEEASSMARYLVSP
+605 
-620 ATLTVQ
+620 
-626 KGQYEASF
+626 
-634 TVKDST
+634 
-640 TVTKLKTEQNGT
+640 
-652 LTDTGIVSEDKAA
+652 
-665 NTRVVKFKVADLDAV
+665 
-680 LNAQVHISTS
+680 
-690 FNGTPY
+690 
-696 EMDHN
+696 
-701 IRLKFD
+701 
-707 KSSLPGTDNGSNPVT
+707 
-722 SNLDF
+722 
-727 TLLKDGSSEKSM
+727 
-739 MDGYTEK
+739 
-746 PGTLVERSGKKYVQ
+746 

-769 DGFKVEQNGVLTNA
+769 DGFKVEQNGLLTNVA
-783 IVVSEDKTAN
+783 TVSEDKTVN

-803 VPAKLNA
+803 IPAKLSA

-822 NTYDVDL
+822 ETYNVDL
-829 QLGAATTPV
+829 QLGTATSPV
-838 DPGTPGTPGKALA
+838 DPGTPGTPGKVLA
-851 DGTYSINFDALHATK
+851 DGTYSIHFDALHATK

-880 TLTVSKGK
+880 TLTALKGK

-912 TDADVVSVDKKADT
+912 TDADIVSEDKNANT
-926 RVVKFKVVDLDAI
+926 RVVKFKVADLDAI
-939 LNAQVHVSTSYNGT
+939 LNAQVHVSTTYPGG
-953 VYEMDHKIRLQ
+953 VYEMDHKLRLQ

-973 GTDGGTTPGTEN
+973 GTDGGTTPVTEN
-985 GKYSIDFSVF
+985 GRYSIDFSVL

-1010 KPATLLK
+1010 KPATLLR
-1017 QSGKNLIQIKMDK
+1017 QSGKNVIQIKMDK

-1036 FKVNGAEAQVI
+1036 FKVNGAEASVVE
-1047 DQSTS
+1047 QSTS

-1062 ADLSDKVTVNT
+1062 PNLSDKVTVNT

-1079 LELGGIPYDHVY
+1079 LDLGGIPYDHVY
-1091 DVQYQFEPAT
+1091 DVQFQFEPAT

-1108 SSTGAADPIVKLDF
+1108 SSTGATDPIVKLDF

-1128 KYVLKFS
+1128 KYALKFS
-1135 IVLSDGTTGE
+1135 ILLSDGSTGV

-1180 ALRIWDNASGGYKDA
+1180 ALRIWDNASGDYRDA

-1205 TKNVRFSVSDFKN
+1205 TKHVRFSVNDFKN

-1224 VVYEAPKVASAA
+1224 IVYEAPKVASAI
-1236 PMVFKAE
+1236 PMVFKTE

-1249 YDFEFKFN
+1249 YDFEFKFD
-1257 TSDVTYYNDKKTGE
+1257 TSNVAYYNDKKSAE
-1271 VEKGKSNLADGEYT
+1271 AEKGKNNLPDGEYT

-1292 NGTDKDSLVA
+1292 NGTDKDSLAA
-1302 PFVQSLAKLVVKN
+1302 PFVQNLAKLIVKD
-1315 GKVQAHLTVT
+1315 GKVQAHVTVT

-1335 DFEGRYANPTVVGS
+1335 DFEGRYANPTIVAS
-1349 NTKGDTRTIAFE
+1349 DTKGDTHTIAFE

-1372 TQVYLPEKF
+1372 TQVYLPEKY

-1393 DRASLKGEGVNAATT
+1393 DRASLKGEGVNAVTT
-1408 APAAERTAETP
+1408 ATEPTAASTNKAAETTAS
-1419 TPVAETKPV
+1419 VAETKPV
-1428 VEQPAQTVTSEKQ
+1428 VEQPVQTASEKQ

-1478 QVTLKNSSWM
+1478 QITLKNSSWM
-1488 PVLQVEQNGSLKD
+1488 PALQVEQNGTLKD

-1514 QFEAGD
+1514 QFEVGD
-1520 LSQKISAYTHV
+1520 LSQKMGAYTHV

-1554 EASLKAK
+1554 EESLKAK

>member
-9 FTTFAAIIML
+9 ITTFAAILML
-19 FSLFSPYVLA
+19 FSLFSPYVGA
-29 ASEDE
+29 TPEVDST
-34 SSQTNQS
+34 SQNLPD
-41 SSSTTVTSATYATYE
+41 SSTTVTSATYATYE
-56 EAPGTYTEPA
+56 MPVEVPSTYAEPT
-66 NATTATYA
+66 NAVTTTDATYA
-74 NGEYL
+74 DGEYL

-85 RKTSTGSTRDSSFK
+85 RKTVSGNTRDSSFK
-99 TNYTFPGDLTIQDG
+99 TNYTYPGDLIIKDG

-123 AQGLSKF
+123 TQGLSKF

-142 IEVDSGKTSGTVS
+142 IEVDSGKASGTVS

-183 DYSVKEWI
+183 DRSVKEWI

-213 PPVTPPGG
+213 PPVTPPNA
-221 GEKLSDLDFILLK
+221 GEKLSDLDFTLLK
-234 DGTDEKSTMD
+234 DGTNEKSMMD

-251 ALIKRNGKQY
+251 SLIERGGKQY

-294 VNTRMIEFEVQ
+294 ANTRVIEFEVK

-317 NWPEVNYVGTYN
+317 NWPELGYVHTYN
-329 VDLQLAAVQSP
+329 VDLQMSSATAP
-340 STLADGI
+340 SDLADGT

-357 TKDQA
+357 TKDQPSA
-362 SSMAQYLMSPAT
+362 MAQYLLSPAT
-374 LTVTKGQY
+374 LTVAKGQK
-382 EASFTIKDSTTVTEF
+382 EVSFTIKDSTTVTEF

-407 ADIVSEDKT
+407 ADIVSVDKT

-429 DAILNAQVHVSTSFQ
+429 DAILNAQVHVSTTYP
-444 GTVYEMDHKI
+444 GGVYEMDHKL
-454 RLQFDKSSITETG
+454 RLQFDKNSI
-467 TSPSVTSSNLNFTLL
+467 S
-482 KDGTDEKSMM
+482 
-492 DGYTEKPGTLVER
+492 
-505 SGKKYVQFTLKN
+505 
-517 SKQIDGFKVEQKGVL
+517 
-532 ADVTTVSE
+532 
-540 DKTANTR
+540 
-547 VVEFEVKEVPAK
+547 
-559 LNAWVSINWP
+559 
-569 ELNYVQTYNVD
+569 
-580 LQLSS
+580 
-585 ATSSGLADGTYSIK
+585 
-599 FDTLHA
+599 
-605 TKEEASSMARYLVSP
+605 
-620 ATLTVQ
+620 
-626 KGQYEASF
+626 
-634 TVKDST
+634 
-640 TVTKLKTEQNGT
+640 
-652 LTDTGIVSEDKAA
+652 
-665 NTRVVKFKVADLDAV
+665 
-680 LNAQVHISTS
+680 
-690 FNGTPY
+690 
-696 EMDHN
+696 
-701 IRLKFD
+701 
-707 KSSLPGTDNGSNPVT
+707 GTDNGSTPVT

-746 PGTLVERSGKKYVQ
+746 PGTLVERKGKKYVQ

-769 DGFKVEQNGVLTNA
+769 DGFKVEQNGVLTNTT
-783 IVVSEDKTAN
+783 VVSEDQTAN

-822 NTYDVDL
+822 ETYDVDL

-838 DPGTPGTPGKALA
+838 DPGTPGTPGTPGKNLA
-851 DGTYSINFDALHATK
+851 DGTYSINFDALHAIK

-893 TIKDSATVTE
+893 TIKDSTTVTE
-903 FKTEQNGTL
+903 FKTEQSGTL
-912 TDADVVSVDKKADT
+912 TDADIVSEDRNANT
-926 RVVKFKVVDLDAI
+926 RVVKFKVADLDAI
-939 LNAQVHVSTSYNGT
+939 LNAQVHVSTTYPGG
-953 VYEMDHKIRLQ
+953 VYEMDHKLRLQ
-964 FDRSSIAVK
+964 FDRSSITAK
-973 GTDGGTTPGTEN
+973 GPDNGTTTPVEN
-985 GKYSIDFSVF
+985 GRYSINFSVL

-1017 QSGKNLIQIKMDK
+1017 QSGKNIIQIKMDK

-1036 FKVNGAEAQVI
+1036 FKVNGAEAQVV
-1047 DQSTS
+1047 DQSSS
-1052 ADTRTVQFEV
+1052 ANTRTVQFEV
-1062 ADLSDKVTVNT
+1062 PNLSDKVTVNT

-1079 LELGGIPYDHVY
+1079 LDLSGIPYDHVY
-1091 DVQYQFEPAT
+1091 DVQFQFEPAT

-1108 SSTGAADPIVKLDF
+1108 TSSGAADPMIKLDF
-1122 DKLVNG
+1122 DKLANG
-1128 KYVLKFS
+1128 KYALKFS
-1135 IVLSDGTTGE
+1135 IVLSDGSTAA
-1145 DSPAQRFITN
+1145 DSQAQRFITD

-1180 ALRIWDNASGGYKDA
+1180 ALRIWDNASGDYRDA

-1205 TKNVRFSVSDFKN
+1205 TKHVRFSVSDFKS

-1224 VVYEAPKVASAA
+1224 VVYEAPKVASSAQ
-1236 PMVFKAE
+1236 MVFKAE

-1249 YDFEFKFN
+1249 YDFEFKFD
-1257 TSDVTYYNDKKTGE
+1257 TSNVSYHNETKADE
-1271 VEKGKSNLADGEYT
+1271 VEQGKNNLADGEYT

-1302 PFVQSLAKLVVKN
+1302 PFVQSLAKLIVKN
-1315 GKVQAHLTVT
+1315 GKVQAHVTVT

-1335 DFEGRYANPTVVGS
+1335 DFEGRYANPMIMGS
-1349 NTKGDTRTIAFE
+1349 DTKGDTHTIAFE

-1372 TQVYLPEKF
+1372 TQVYLPEKY

-1393 DRASLKGEGVNAATT
+1393 DRASLKGEGVNTATT
-1408 APAAERTAETP
+1408 VTPTEPIVASTDKAAETTAS
-1419 TPVAETKPV
+1419 VAETKPV
-1428 VEQPAQTVTSEKQ
+1428 VEQPVQMASEKQ

-1488 PVLQVEQNGSLKD
+1488 PTLQVEQNGTLKD

-1514 QFEAGD
+1514 QFEVGD

>member
-1 MKSRFNKY
+1 MKSRFNK
-9 FTTFAAIIML
+9 FITTFAAILML
-19 FSLFSPYVLA
+19 FSLFSPYVGA
-29 ASEDE
+29 TPEGE
-34 SSQTNQS
+34 STS
-41 SSSTTVTSATYATYE
+41 SNLPDLSTTVTSATYATYE
-56 EAPGTYTEPA
+56 IPVEVPSTYAEPT
-66 NATTATYA
+66 NAVTTTDATYA
-74 NGEYL
+74 DGEYL

-85 RKTSTGSTRDSSFK
+85 RKTVSGSTRDSSFK
-99 TNYTFPGDLTIQDG
+99 TNYTYPGDLIIKNG

-123 AQGLSKF
+123 SQGLSKF

-183 DYSVKEWI
+183 DRSVKEWI

-213 PPVTPPGG
+213 PPVTPPNT
-221 GEKLSDLDFILLK
+221 GEKLADLDFTLLK
-234 DGTDEKSTMD
+234 DESNEKSMMD

-251 ALIKRNGKQY
+251 SLIERGGKRY
-261 AQFTLKNSK
+261 VQFILKNSK

-294 VNTRMIEFEVQ
+294 ANTRMIEFEVK

-317 NWPEVNYVGTYN
+317 NWPELGYVNTYN
-329 VDLQLAAVQSP
+329 VDLQLASVPVP
-340 STLADGI
+340 SDLADGT
-347 YSINFNTLHA
+347 YSINFNALHA

-362 SSMAQYLMSPAT
+362 SAMAQYLLSPAT
-374 LTVTKGQY
+374 LTVSKGQK
-382 EASFTIKDSTTVTEF
+382 EVSFTIKDSTTVTEF

-407 ADIVSEDKT
+407 ADIVSEDKA
-416 ANTRIV
+416 ANTRVV

-429 DAILNAQVHVSTSFQ
+429 DAILNAQVHVSTTYP
-444 GTVYEMDHKI
+444 GGVYEMDHKL
-454 RLQFDKSSITETG
+454 RLQFDKNSITGNG
-467 TSPSVTSSNLNFTLL
+467 TSPETSSNLDFTLL
-482 KDGTDEKSMM
+482 KDGTNEKSMM
-492 DGYTEKPGTLVER
+492 DGYTEKPGALIER
-505 SGKKYVQFTLKN
+505 NGKKYV
-517 SKQIDGFKVEQKGVL
+517 
-532 ADVTTVSE
+532 
-540 DKTANTR
+540 R
-547 VVEFEVKEVPAK
+547 
-559 LNAWVSINWP
+559 
-569 ELNYVQTYNVD
+569 
-580 LQLSS
+580 
-585 ATSSGLADGTYSIK
+585 
-599 FDTLHA
+599 
-605 TKEEASSMARYLVSP
+605 
-620 ATLTVQ
+620 
-626 KGQYEASF
+626 
-634 TVKDST
+634 
-640 TVTKLKTEQNGT
+640 
-652 LTDTGIVSEDKAA
+652 
-665 NTRVVKFKVADLDAV
+665 
-680 LNAQVHISTS
+680 
-690 FNGTPY
+690 
-696 EMDHN
+696 
-701 IRLKFD
+701 
-707 KSSLPGTDNGSNPVT
+707 
-722 SNLDF
+722 
-727 TLLKDGSSEKSM
+727 
-739 MDGYTEK
+739 
-746 PGTLVERSGKKYVQ
+746 

-769 DGFKVEQNGVLTNA
+769 DGFKVEQNEVLTNTA
-783 IVVSEDKTAN
+783 VVSENQTAN

-822 NTYDVDL
+822 ETYNVDL
-829 QLGAATTPV
+829 QLGTATSPV
-838 DPGTPGTPGKALA
+838 DPGTPGTPGKVLA
-851 DGTYSINFDALHATK
+851 DGTYAIHFDALHATK

-880 TLTVSKGK
+880 TLTALKGK

-912 TDADVVSVDKKADT
+912 TDADIVSEDKNANT
-926 RVVKFKVVDLDAI
+926 RVVKFKVADLDAI
-939 LNAQVHVSTSYNGT
+939 LNAQVHVSTTYPGG
-953 VYEMDHKIRLQ
+953 VYEMDHKLRLQ

-973 GTDGGTTPGTEN
+973 GTDGGTTPVTEN
-985 GKYSIDFSVF
+985 GRYSIDFSVL

-1017 QSGKNLIQIKMDK
+1017 QSGKNVIQIKMDK

-1036 FKVNGAEAQVI
+1036 FKVNGAEAPVVE
-1047 DQSTS
+1047 QSTS

-1062 ADLSDKVTVNT
+1062 PNLSDKVTVNT

-1079 LELGGIPYDHVY
+1079 LDLGGIPYDHVY
-1091 DVQYQFEPAT
+1091 DVQFQFEPAT

-1108 SSTGAADPIVKLDF
+1108 SSTGATDPIVKLDF

-1128 KYVLKFS
+1128 KYALKFS
-1135 IVLSDGTTGE
+1135 IVLSDGSTAV
-1145 DSPAQRFITN
+1145 DSPVQRFITD
-1155 EPAQLVVEGDK
+1155 ESAQLVVEGDK

-1180 ALRIWDNASGGYKDA
+1180 ALRVWDNASGDYRDA

-1205 TKNVRFSVSDFKN
+1205 TKHVRFSVNDFKN

-1224 VVYEAPKVASAA
+1224 VVYEAPKVASAT
-1236 PMVFKAE
+1236 PMVFKTE

-1249 YDFEFKFN
+1249 YDFEFKFD
-1257 TSDVTYYNDKKTGE
+1257 TSNVSYHNQTKAEE
-1271 VEKGKSNLADGEYT
+1271 VEQGKNNLADGEYT

-1302 PFVQSLAKLVVKN
+1302 PFVQNLAKLIVKD
-1315 GKVQAHLTVT
+1315 GKVQAHVTVT

-1335 DFEGRYANPTVVGS
+1335 DFEGRYANPTIVAS
-1349 NTKGDTRTIAFE
+1349 DTKGDTHTIAFE

-1372 TQVYLPEKF
+1372 TQVYLPEKY

-1408 APAAERTAETP
+1408 ATATEPTAASTDKAAETTAS
-1419 TPVAETKPV
+1419 VAETKPA
-1428 VEQPAQTVTSEKQ
+1428 VEQPVQTASEKQ

-1478 QVTLKNSSWM
+1478 QITLKNSSWM
-1488 PVLQVEQNGSLKD
+1488 PALQVEQNGTLKD

-1514 QFEAGD
+1514 QFEVGD
-1520 LSQKISAYTHV
+1520 LSQKMGAYTHV

-1554 EASLKAK
+1554 EESLKAK

>member
-9 FTTFAAIIML
+9 ITTYAAILML
-19 FSLFSPYVLA
+19 FSLFSPYVGA
-29 ASEDE
+29 TPEDE
-34 SSQTNQS
+34 STS
-41 SSSTTVTSATYATYE
+41 SNLPDSSTTVTSATYATYE
-56 EAPGTYTEPA
+56 IPVEVPSTYAEPT
-66 NATTATYA
+66 NVITTTDATYA
-74 NGEYL
+74 DGEYL

-85 RKTSTGSTRDSSFK
+85 RKTVSGSTRDSSFK
-99 TNYTFPGDLTIQDG
+99 TNYTFPGDLIIKDG

-123 AQGLSKF
+123 TQGLSKF

-183 DYSVKEWI
+183 DRSVKEWI

-213 PPVTPPGG
+213 PPITPPNT
-221 GEKLSDLDFILLK
+221 GEKLADLDFTLLK
-234 DGTDEKSTMD
+234 DESNEKSMMD

-251 ALIKRNGKQY
+251 SLIERGGKQY

-294 VNTRMIEFEVQ
+294 ANTRVIEFEVK

-317 NWPEVNYVGTYN
+317 NWPELGYVNTYN
-329 VDLQLAAVQSP
+329 VDLQLASVTVASDLP
-340 STLADGI
+340 DGT
-347 YSINFNTLHA
+347 YSINFNALHA
-357 TKDQA
+357 TKDQPSA
-362 SSMAQYLMSPAT
+362 MAQYLLSPAT
-374 LTVTKGQY
+374 LTVAKGQK
-382 EASFTIKDSTTVTEF
+382 EVSFTIKDSTTVTEF

-407 ADIVSEDKT
+407 ADIVREDKT
-416 ANTRIV
+416 ANMRVV

-429 DAILNAQVHVSTSFQ
+429 DAILNAQVHVSTTYP
-444 GTVYEMDHKI
+444 GGVYEMDHKL
-454 RLQFDKSSITETG
+454 RLQFDKNSITGNG
-467 TSPSVTSSNLNFTLL
+467 TSPETSSNLDFTLL
-482 KDGTDEKSMM
+482 KDGTNEKSMM
-492 DGYTEKPGTLVER
+492 DGYTEKPGVLIER
-505 SGKKYVQFTLKN
+505 EGKRYVRFTLKN
-517 SKQIDGFKVEQKGVL
+517 SKQIDGFKVEQSGTLTNV
-532 ADVTTVSE
+532 ATVSE
-540 DKTANTR
+540 DKA
-547 VVEFEVKEVPAK
+547 
-559 LNAWVSINWP
+559 
-569 ELNYVQTYNVD
+569 
-580 LQLSS
+580 
-585 ATSSGLADGTYSIK
+585 
-599 FDTLHA
+599 
-605 TKEEASSMARYLVSP
+605 
-620 ATLTVQ
+620 
-626 KGQYEASF
+626 
-634 TVKDST
+634 
-640 TVTKLKTEQNGT
+640 
-652 LTDTGIVSEDKAA
+652 
-665 NTRVVKFKVADLDAV
+665 
-680 LNAQVHISTS
+680 
-690 FNGTPY
+690 
-696 EMDHN
+696 
-701 IRLKFD
+701 
-707 KSSLPGTDNGSNPVT
+707 
-722 SNLDF
+722 
-727 TLLKDGSSEKSM
+727 
-739 MDGYTEK
+739 
-746 PGTLVERSGKKYVQ
+746 
-760 FTLKNSKQI
+760 
-769 DGFKVEQNGVLTNA
+769 
-783 IVVSEDKTAN
+783 AN

-810 WVSINWPELNYV
+810 WVSINWPEFNYV
-822 NTYDVDL
+822 ETYNVDL
-829 QLGAATTPV
+829 QLGTATSPV
-838 DPGTPGTPGKALA
+838 DPGTPGTPGKVLA
-851 DGTYSINFDALHATK
+851 DGTYSIQFNALHATK

-893 TIKDSATVTE
+893 TIKDSTTVTE

-912 TDADVVSVDKKADT
+912 TDANIVSVDKTANT
-926 RVVKFKVVDLDAI
+926 RVVKFKVADLDAI
-939 LNAQVHVSTSYNGT
+939 LNAQVHVSTTYPGGI
-953 VYEMDHKIRLQ
+953 YEMDHKLRLQ

-973 GTDGGTTPGTEN
+973 GTDGGTTPVTEN
-985 GKYSIDFSVF
+985 GRYSIDFSVL

-1010 KPATLLK
+1010 KPATLLR
-1017 QSGKNLIQIKMDK
+1017 QSGKNVIQIKMDK

-1036 FKVNGAEAQVI
+1036 FKVNGAEAQVV
-1047 DQSTS
+1047 DQSSS

-1062 ADLSDKVTVNT
+1062 PNLSDKVTVNT

-1079 LELGGIPYDHVY
+1079 LDLGGIPYDHVY

-1108 SSTGAADPIVKLDF
+1108 SSSGAADPIVKLDF
-1122 DKLVNG
+1122 DKLANG
-1128 KYVLKFS
+1128 KYALKFS
-1135 IVLSDGTTGE
+1135 IVLSDGSTGV
-1145 DSPAQRFITN
+1145 DSPAQRFITD
-1155 EPAQLVVEGDK
+1155 ESAQLVVEGDK

-1180 ALRIWDNASGGYKDA
+1180 ALRIWDNASGDYRDA

-1205 TKNVRFSVSDFKN
+1205 TKHVRFSVNDFKN

-1224 VVYEAPKVASAA
+1224 VVYEAPKVASAT
-1236 PMVFKAE
+1236 PMVFKTE

-1257 TSDVTYYNDKKTGE
+1257 TSDVSYYNETKADE
-1271 VEKGKSNLADGEYT
+1271 VEQGKNNLADGEYT

-1302 PFVQSLAKLVVKN
+1302 PFVQSLAKLIVKN
-1315 GKVQAHLTVT
+1315 GKVQAHVTVT

-1335 DFEGRYANPTVVGS
+1335 DFEGRYANPTIMGS
-1349 NTKGDTRTIAFE
+1349 DTKGDTHTIAFE

-1372 TQVYLPEKF
+1372 TEVYLPEKY

-1408 APAAERTAETP
+1408 ASATEPTAASTDKAAETIAS
-1419 TPVAETKPV
+1419 VAETKPV
-1428 VEQPAQTVTSEKQ
+1428 VEQPVQTASEKQ

-1471 KGDKRYI
+1471 KGDKRFI

-1488 PVLQVEQNGSLKD
+1488 PTLQVEQNGSLKD

-1514 QFEAGD
+1514 QFEVGD

-1543 DHWYTVQFQFD
+1543 DHWYTVQLQFD

>member
-1 MKSRFNKY
+1 MKSRFNK
-9 FTTFAAIIML
+9 FITTFAAVLML
-19 FSLFSPYVLA
+19 FSLFSPYVGA
-29 ASEDE
+29 TPEDE
-34 SSQTNQS
+34 STS
-41 SSSTTVTSATYATYE
+41 SNLPDSSTTVTSATYATYE
-56 EAPGTYTEPA
+56 IPVEVPSTYAEPT
-66 NATTATYA
+66 NVITTTDATYA
-74 NGEYL
+74 DGEYL

-85 RKTSTGSTRDSSFK
+85 RKTVSGSTRDSSFK
-99 TNYTFPGDLTIQDG
+99 TNYTFPGDLIIKDG
-113 KYHFSFKFAE
+113 KFHFSFKFAE
-123 AQGLSKF
+123 TQGLSKF

-183 DYSVKEWI
+183 DRSVKEWI

-213 PPVTPPGG
+213 PPVTPPNT
-221 GEKLSDLDFILLK
+221 GEKLADLDFTLLK
-234 DGTDEKSTMD
+234 DESNEKSMMD

-251 ALIKRNGKQY
+251 SLIERGGKRY
-261 AQFTLKNSK
+261 VQFTLKNSK

-294 VNTRMIEFEVQ
+294 ANTRMIEFEVKD
-305 ELPAKLNAWVSI
+305 LPAKLNAWVSI
-317 NWPEVNYVGTYN
+317 NWPELGYVHTYN
-329 VDLQLAAVQSP
+329 VDLQMASIPAP
-340 STLADGI
+340 SDLADGT
-347 YSINFNTLHA
+347 YSINFNALHA
-357 TKDQA
+357 TKDQPSA
-362 SSMAQYLMSPAT
+362 MAQYLLSPAT
-374 LTVTKGQY
+374 LTVAKGQK
-382 EASFTIKDSTTVTEF
+382 EVSFTIKDSTTVTEF

-416 ANTRIV
+416 ANMRVV

-429 DAILNAQVHVSTSFQ
+429 DAILNAQVHVSTTYP
-444 GTVYEMDHKI
+444 GGVYEMDHKL
-454 RLQFDKSSITETG
+454 RLQFDKNSI
-467 TSPSVTSSNLNFTLL
+467 
-482 KDGTDEKSMM
+482 
-492 DGYTEKPGTLVER
+492 
-505 SGKKYVQFTLKN
+505 SG
-517 SKQIDGFKVEQKGVL
+517 S
-532 ADVTTVSE
+532 
-540 DKTANTR
+540 
-547 VVEFEVKEVPAK
+547 
-559 LNAWVSINWP
+559 
-569 ELNYVQTYNVD
+569 
-580 LQLSS
+580 
-585 ATSSGLADGTYSIK
+585 
-599 FDTLHA
+599 
-605 TKEEASSMARYLVSP
+605 
-620 ATLTVQ
+620 
-626 KGQYEASF
+626 
-634 TVKDST
+634 
-640 TVTKLKTEQNGT
+640 
-652 LTDTGIVSEDKAA
+652 
-665 NTRVVKFKVADLDAV
+665 
-680 LNAQVHISTS
+680 
-690 FNGTPY
+690 
-696 EMDHN
+696 
-701 IRLKFD
+701 
-707 KSSLPGTDNGSNPVT
+707 DNGSSPVT

-746 PGTLVERSGKKYVQ
+746 PGVLIEREGKRYVR

-769 DGFKVEQNGVLTNA
+769 DGFKVEQNGVLTNTT
-783 IVVSEDKTAN
+783 VVSEDKAAN

-810 WVSINWPELNYV
+810 WVSINWPEFNYV
-822 NTYDVDL
+822 ETYNVDL
-829 QLGAATTPV
+829 QLGTATSPV
-838 DPGTPGTPGKALA
+838 DPETPGTPGTPGKVIA
-851 DGTYSINFDALHATK
+851 DGTYSIQFNALHATK

-880 TLTVSKGK
+880 TLTVSKGN

-912 TDADVVSVDKKADT
+912 TDADIVSVDKKADT
-926 RVVKFKVVDLDAI
+926 RVVKFKVADLDAI
-939 LNAQVHVSTSYNGT
+939 MNAQVHVSTTYPGG
-953 VYEMDHKIRLQ
+953 VYEMDHKLRLQ
-964 FDRSSIAVK
+964 FDRSSIAAK
-973 GTDGGTTPGTEN
+973 GTDSGTTPVTEN
-985 GKYSIDFSVF
+985 GRYSIDFSVL
-995 KNGSNEISVMDGYMQ
+995 KNGSNELSVMDGYMQ
-1010 KPATLLK
+1010 KPATLLR
-1017 QSGKNLIQIKMDK
+1017 QSGKNVIQIKMDK

-1036 FKVNGAEAQVI
+1036 FKVNGAEAQVV
-1047 DQSTS
+1047 DQSSS

-1062 ADLSDKVTVNT
+1062 PNLSDKVTVNT

-1079 LELGGIPYDHVY
+1079 LDLGGIPYDHVY

-1108 SSTGAADPIVKLDF
+1108 SSSGAADPIVKLDF
-1122 DKLVNG
+1122 DKLANG
-1128 KYVLKFS
+1128 KYALKFS
-1135 IVLSDGTTGE
+1135 IILSDGSTGV
-1145 DSPAQRFITN
+1145 DSPAQRFITD
-1155 EPAQLVVEGDK
+1155 ESAQLVVEGDK

-1180 ALRIWDNASGGYKDA
+1180 ALRIWDNASGDYRDA

-1205 TKNVRFSVSDFKN
+1205 TKHVRFSVNDFKN

-1224 VVYEAPKVASAA
+1224 VVYEAPKVATAT
-1236 PMVFKAE
+1236 PMVFKTE

-1257 TSDVTYYNDKKTGE
+1257 TSDVSYYNETKADE
-1271 VEKGKSNLADGEYT
+1271 VEQGKNNLADGEYS

-1302 PFVQSLAKLVVKN
+1302 PFVQSLAKLIVKN
-1315 GKVQAHLTVT
+1315 GKVQAHVTVT

-1335 DFEGRYANPTVVGS
+1335 DFEGRYANPTIMGS
-1349 NTKGDTRTIAFE
+1349 DTKGDTHTIAFE

-1372 TQVYLPEKF
+1372 TQVYLPEKY

-1408 APAAERTAETP
+1408 ATATEPIVASTDKVAEPT
-1419 TPVAETKPV
+1419 TPVAEKKSV
-1428 VEQPAQTVTSEKQ
+1428 VEQPAQTASEKQ

-1488 PVLQVEQNGSLKD
+1488 PALQVEQNGTLKD

-1514 QFEAGD
+1514 QFEVGD

>member
-9 FTTFAAIIML
+9 ITTFAAILML
-19 FSLFSPYVLA
+19 FSLFSPYVRA
-29 ASEDE
+29 TPKGE
-34 SSQTNQS
+34 STS
-41 SSSTTVTSATYATYE
+41 SNSSDSSTTVTSATYATYE
-56 EAPGTYTEPA
+56 VPAEVPTPSSEP
-66 NATTATYA
+66 TTTLTASDATYA
-74 NGEYL
+74 DGEYL

-85 RKTSTGSTRDSSFK
+85 RKTVSGSTKDSSFK
-99 TNYTFPGDLTIQDG
+99 TNYTFPGDLIIKDG

-142 IEVDSGKTSGTVS
+142 IEVDSGKSSGTVN

-213 PPVTPPGG
+213 PPVTPPIGG
-221 GEKLSDLDFILLK
+221 DKLSDLDFSLLK
-234 DGTDEKSTMD
+234 DGTNEKSMMD

-251 ALIKRNGKQY
+251 VLIERDGKKY
-261 AQFTLKNSK
+261 VRFTLKNSK

-280 GVLTDTSVVSEDQT
+280 GVLTNVATVSEDQT
-294 VNTRMIEFEVQ
+294 ANTRVIEFEVK
-305 ELPAKLNAWVSI
+305 EVPAKLNAWVSI
-317 NWPEVNYVGTYN
+317 NWPELSYVNTYN
-329 VDLQLAAVQSP
+329 VDLELASVPAP
-340 STLADGI
+340 SDLADGT
-347 YSINFNTLHA
+347 YSINFNALHA
-357 TKDQA
+357 TKDQPSA
-362 SSMAQYLMSPAT
+362 MAQYLLSPAT
-374 LTVTKGQY
+374 LTVSKGKK
-382 EASFTIKDSTTVTEF
+382 EVSFTIKDSTTVTEF

-407 ADIVSEDKT
+407 ANIVSEDKT
-416 ANTRIV
+416 
-422 KFKVADL
+422 
-429 DAILNAQVHVSTSFQ
+429 
-444 GTVYEMDHKI
+444 
-454 RLQFDKSSITETG
+454 
-467 TSPSVTSSNLNFTLL
+467 
-482 KDGTDEKSMM
+482 
-492 DGYTEKPGTLVER
+492 
-505 SGKKYVQFTLKN
+505 
-517 SKQIDGFKVEQKGVL
+517 
-532 ADVTTVSE
+532 
-540 DKTANTR
+540 
-547 VVEFEVKEVPAK
+547 
-559 LNAWVSINWP
+559 
-569 ELNYVQTYNVD
+569 
-580 LQLSS
+580 
-585 ATSSGLADGTYSIK
+585 
-599 FDTLHA
+599 
-605 TKEEASSMARYLVSP
+605 
-620 ATLTVQ
+620 
-626 KGQYEASF
+626 
-634 TVKDST
+634 
-640 TVTKLKTEQNGT
+640 
-652 LTDTGIVSEDKAA
+652 A
-665 NTRVVKFKVADLDAV
+665 NTRVVKFKVADLDV
-680 LNAQVHISTS
+680 ILNAQVHVSTTYP
-690 FNGTPY
+690 GGVY
-696 EMDHN
+696 EMDHKL
-701 IRLKFD
+701 RLQFD
-707 KSSLPGTDNGSNPVT
+707 KSSITENGTSPET
-722 SNLDF
+722 SSNLDF
-727 TLLKDGSSEKSM
+727 TLLKDGTNEKSM

-746 PGTLVERSGKKYVQ
+746 PGVLIERDGKKYVR

-783 IVVSEDKTAN
+783 TTVSEDQTAN
-793 TRVIEFEVKE
+793 TCVIEFEVKE

-822 NTYDVDL
+822 NTYNVDL
-829 QLGAATTPV
+829 QLGATTTPV
-838 DPGTPGTPGKALA
+838 DPGTPGTPGKVLA
-851 DGTYSINFDALHATK
+851 DGTYSINFNALHATK
-866 DQKSAMAQY
+866 DQPSAMAQY
-875 LLSPA
+875 LLSQA

-893 TIKDSATVTE
+893 TIKDSATVTA
-903 FKTEQNGTL
+903 FKSEQNGTL
-912 TDADVVSVDKKADT
+912 TDADIVSEDKTADT
-926 RVVKFKVVDLDAI
+926 RVVKFKVADLDAI
-939 LNAQVHVSTSYNGT
+939 LNAQVHVSTSFNGS

-973 GTDGGTTPGTEN
+973 GTDGGTTPVTEN
-985 GKYSIDFSVF
+985 GRYSIDFSVL

-1010 KPATLLK
+1010 KPATLLR
-1017 QSGKNLIQIKMDK
+1017 QSGKNVIQIKMDK

-1036 FKVNGAEAQVI
+1036 FKVNGSEAQVV

-1062 ADLSDKVTVNT
+1062 PNLSDKVTVNT

-1079 LELGGIPYDHVY
+1079 LDLGGIPYDHVY
-1091 DVQYQFEPAT
+1091 DVQFQFEPAT

-1108 SSTGAADPIVKLDF
+1108 SSSGAADPIVKLDF

-1128 KYVLKFS
+1128 KYALKFS
-1135 IVLSDGTTGE
+1135 IVLPDGSTGV
-1145 DSPAQRFITN
+1145 DSPAQRFISD

-1180 ALRIWDNASGGYKDA
+1180 ALRIWDNTTGDYRDA

-1205 TKNVRFSVSDFKN
+1205 TKDVRFGVNDFKS

-1224 VVYEAPKVASAA
+1224 VVYEAPKVAIAT

-1249 YDFEFKFN
+1249 YDFEFKFD
-1257 TSDVTYYNDKKTGE
+1257 TSNVSYYNDKKSAE
-1271 VEKGKSNLADGEYT
+1271 EEKGKNNLPDGEYT
-1285 ANFRVLA
+1285 ADFRLLA
-1292 NGTDKDSLVA
+1292 NGTEKDSIVA
-1302 PFVQSLAKLVVKN
+1302 LFVEPLAKLVVKN
-1315 GKVQAHLTVT
+1315 GRVQAHLTIT
-1325 DNQALKLFQT
+1325 DRQALKQFQT
-1335 DFEGRYANPTVVGS
+1335 DFEGRYTTPTIVGS
-1349 NTKGDTRTIAFE
+1349 STKGDTSTIAFE

-1372 TQVYLPEKF
+1372 TQVYLPEKY

-1393 DRASLKGEGVNAATT
+1393 DRASLKGEGVSAATT
-1408 APAAERTAETP
+1408 ATGAEPAPASPDKAAQTT
-1419 TPVAETKPV
+1419 TPVAEQKPV
-1428 VEQPAQTVTSEKQ
+1428 AEQPVQPAATEKQ

-1488 PVLQVEQNGSLKD
+1488 PVLQVEQNGTLKD
-1501 VEVISTSGDTRVV
+1501 VEVISTSGDTRIV
-1514 QFEAGD
+1514 QFEIGD

>member
-9 FTTFAAIIML
+9 ITTFAAILML
-19 FSLFSPYVLA
+19 FSLFSPYVGA
-29 ASEDE
+29 TPEVDST
-34 SSQTNQS
+34 SQNLPD
-41 SSSTTVTSATYATYE
+41 SSTTVTSATYATYE
-56 EAPGTYTEPA
+56 MPVEVPSTYAEPT
-66 NATTATYA
+66 NAVTTTDATYA
-74 NGEYL
+74 DGEYL

-85 RKTSTGSTRDSSFK
+85 RKTVSGNTRDSSFK
-99 TNYTFPGDLTIQDG
+99 TNYTYPGDLIIKDG

-123 AQGLSKF
+123 TQGLSKF

-142 IEVDSGKTSGTVS
+142 IEVDSGKASGTVS

-183 DYSVKEWI
+183 DRSVKEWI

-213 PPVTPPGG
+213 PPVTPPNA
-221 GEKLSDLDFILLK
+221 GEKLSDLDFTLLK
-234 DGTDEKSTMD
+234 DGTNEKSMMD

-251 ALIKRNGKQY
+251 SLIERGGKQY

-294 VNTRMIEFEVQ
+294 ANTRVIEFEVK

-317 NWPEVNYVGTYN
+317 NWPELGYVHTYN
-329 VDLQLAAVQSP
+329 VDLQMSSAPAP
-340 STLADGI
+340 SDLADGT

-357 TKDQA
+357 TKDQPSA
-362 SSMAQYLMSPAT
+362 MAQYLLSPAT
-374 LTVTKGQY
+374 LTVAKGQK
-382 EASFTIKDSTTVTEF
+382 EVSFTIKDSTTVTEF

-407 ADIVSEDKT
+407 ADIVSVDKT
-416 ANTRIV
+416 TNTRIV

-429 DAILNAQVHVSTSFQ
+429 DAILNAQVHVSTTYP
-444 GTVYEMDHKI
+444 GGVYEMDHKL
-454 RLQFDKSSITETG
+454 RLQFDKNSI
-467 TSPSVTSSNLNFTLL
+467 S
-482 KDGTDEKSMM
+482 
-492 DGYTEKPGTLVER
+492 R
-505 SGKKYVQFTLKN
+505 
-517 SKQIDGFKVEQKGVL
+517 
-532 ADVTTVSE
+532 
-540 DKTANTR
+540 
-547 VVEFEVKEVPAK
+547 
-559 LNAWVSINWP
+559 
-569 ELNYVQTYNVD
+569 
-580 LQLSS
+580 
-585 ATSSGLADGTYSIK
+585 
-599 FDTLHA
+599 
-605 TKEEASSMARYLVSP
+605 
-620 ATLTVQ
+620 
-626 KGQYEASF
+626 
-634 TVKDST
+634 
-640 TVTKLKTEQNGT
+640 
-652 LTDTGIVSEDKAA
+652 
-665 NTRVVKFKVADLDAV
+665 
-680 LNAQVHISTS
+680 
-690 FNGTPY
+690 
-696 EMDHN
+696 
-701 IRLKFD
+701 
-707 KSSLPGTDNGSNPVT
+707 TDNGSTPVT

-746 PGTLVERSGKKYVQ
+746 PGTLVERKGKKYVQ

-769 DGFKVEQNGVLTNA
+769 DGFRVEQNGVLTNTT
-783 IVVSEDKTAN
+783 VVSEDQTAN

-822 NTYDVDL
+822 ETYDVDL

-838 DPGTPGTPGKALA
+838 DPGTPGTPGTPGKNLA

-893 TIKDSATVTE
+893 TIKDSTTVTE
-903 FKTEQNGTL
+903 FKTEQSGTL
-912 TDADVVSVDKKADT
+912 TDADIVSEDKNANT
-926 RVVKFKVVDLDAI
+926 RVVKFKVADLDAI
-939 LNAQVHVSTSYNGT
+939 LNAQVHVSTTYPGG
-953 VYEMDHKIRLQ
+953 VYEMDHKLRLQ
-964 FDRSSIAVK
+964 FDRSSITAK
-973 GTDGGTTPGTEN
+973 GPDNGTTTPVEN
-985 GKYSIDFSVF
+985 GRYSIDFSVL

-1017 QSGKNLIQIKMDK
+1017 QSGKNIIQIKMDK

-1036 FKVNGAEAQVI
+1036 FKVNGAEAQVV
-1047 DQSTS
+1047 DQSSS
-1052 ADTRTVQFEV
+1052 ANTRTVQFEV
-1062 ADLSDKVTVNT
+1062 PNLSDKVTVNT

-1079 LELGGIPYDHVY
+1079 LDLSGIPYDHVY
-1091 DVQYQFEPAT
+1091 DVQFQFEPAT

-1108 SSTGAADPIVKLDF
+1108 TSSGAADPMIKLDF
-1122 DKLVNG
+1122 DKLANG
-1128 KYVLKFS
+1128 KYALKFS
-1135 IVLSDGTTGE
+1135 IVLSDGSTAA
-1145 DSPAQRFITN
+1145 DSQAQRFITD
-1155 EPAQLVVEGDK
+1155 EPAQLIVEGDK

-1180 ALRIWDNASGGYKDA
+1180 ALRIWDNASGDYQDA

-1205 TKNVRFSVSDFKN
+1205 TKHVRFSVSDFKS

-1224 VVYEAPKVASAA
+1224 VVYEAPKVASSA
-1236 PMVFKAE
+1236 PMVFKVE

-1249 YDFEFKFN
+1249 YDFEFKFD
-1257 TSDVTYYNDKKTGE
+1257 TSNVSYHNETKADE
-1271 VEKGKSNLADGEYT
+1271 VEQGKNNLADGEYT

-1302 PFVQSLAKLVVKN
+1302 PFVQSLAKLIVKN
-1315 GKVQAHLTVT
+1315 GKVQAHVTVT
-1325 DNQALKLFQT
+1325 NNQALKLFQT
-1335 DFEGRYANPTVVGS
+1335 DFEGRYANPTIMGS
-1349 NTKGDTRTIAFE
+1349 DTKGDTHTIAFE

-1372 TQVYLPEKF
+1372 TQVYLPEKY

-1393 DRASLKGEGVNAATT
+1393 DRASLKGEGVNTATT
-1408 APAAERTAETP
+1408 VTPTEPIVASTDKAAETTAS
-1419 TPVAETKPV
+1419 VAETKPV
-1428 VEQPAQTVTSEKQ
+1428 VEQPVQMASEKQ

-1488 PVLQVEQNGSLKD
+1488 PTLQVEQNGTLKD

-1514 QFEAGD
+1514 QFEVGD

>member
-1 MKSRFNKY
+1 MKSRFNK
-9 FTTFAAIIML
+9 FITTFAAILML
-19 FSLFSPYVLA
+19 FSLFSPYVGA
-29 ASEDE
+29 TPEGE
-34 SSQTNQS
+34 STS
-41 SSSTTVTSATYATYE
+41 SNLPDLSTTVTSATYATYE
-56 EAPGTYTEPA
+56 IPVEVPSTYDEPT
-66 NATTATYA
+66 NAVTTTDATYA
-74 NGEYL
+74 DGEYL

-85 RKTSTGSTRDSSFK
+85 RKTVSGSTRDSSFK
-99 TNYTFPGDLTIQDG
+99 TNYTYPGDLIIKNG

-123 AQGLSKF
+123 SQGLSKF

-183 DYSVKEWI
+183 DRSVKEWI

-213 PPVTPPGG
+213 PPVTPPNT
-221 GEKLSDLDFILLK
+221 GEKLADLDFTLLK
-234 DGTDEKSTMD
+234 DESNEKSMMD

-251 ALIKRNGKQY
+251 SLIERGGKRY
-261 AQFTLKNSK
+261 VQFILKNSK

-294 VNTRMIEFEVQ
+294 ANTRMIEFEVK

-317 NWPEVNYVGTYN
+317 NWPELGYVNTYN
-329 VDLQLAAVQSP
+329 VDLQLASVPVP
-340 STLADGI
+340 SDLADGT
-347 YSINFNTLHA
+347 YSINFNALHA

-362 SSMAQYLMSPAT
+362 SAMAQYLLSPAT
-374 LTVTKGQY
+374 LTVSKGQK
-382 EASFTIKDSTTVTEF
+382 EVSFTIKDSTTVTEF

-407 ADIVSEDKT
+407 ADIVSEDKA
-416 ANTRIV
+416 ANTRVV

-429 DAILNAQVHVSTSFQ
+429 DAILNAQVHVSTTYP
-444 GTVYEMDHKI
+444 GGVYEMDHKL
-454 RLQFDKSSITETG
+454 RLQFDKNSITGNG
-467 TSPSVTSSNLNFTLL
+467 TSPETSSNLDFTLL
-482 KDGTDEKSMM
+482 KDGTNEKSMM
-492 DGYTEKPGTLVER
+492 DGYTEKPGALIER
-505 SGKKYVQFTLKN
+505 NGKKYV
-517 SKQIDGFKVEQKGVL
+517 
-532 ADVTTVSE
+532 
-540 DKTANTR
+540 R
-547 VVEFEVKEVPAK
+547 
-559 LNAWVSINWP
+559 
-569 ELNYVQTYNVD
+569 
-580 LQLSS
+580 
-585 ATSSGLADGTYSIK
+585 
-599 FDTLHA
+599 
-605 TKEEASSMARYLVSP
+605 
-620 ATLTVQ
+620 
-626 KGQYEASF
+626 
-634 TVKDST
+634 
-640 TVTKLKTEQNGT
+640 
-652 LTDTGIVSEDKAA
+652 
-665 NTRVVKFKVADLDAV
+665 
-680 LNAQVHISTS
+680 
-690 FNGTPY
+690 
-696 EMDHN
+696 
-701 IRLKFD
+701 
-707 KSSLPGTDNGSNPVT
+707 
-722 SNLDF
+722 
-727 TLLKDGSSEKSM
+727 
-739 MDGYTEK
+739 
-746 PGTLVERSGKKYVQ
+746 

-769 DGFKVEQNGVLTNA
+769 DGFKVEQNEVLTNTA
-783 IVVSEDKTAN
+783 VVSENQTAN

-822 NTYDVDL
+822 ETYNVDL
-829 QLGAATTPV
+829 QLGTATSPV
-838 DPGTPGTPGKALA
+838 DPGTPGTPGKVLA
-851 DGTYSINFDALHATK
+851 DGTYAIHFDALHATK

-880 TLTVSKGK
+880 TLTALKGK

-912 TDADVVSVDKKADT
+912 TDTDIVSEDKNANT
-926 RVVKFKVVDLDAI
+926 RVVKFKVADLDAI
-939 LNAQVHVSTSYNGT
+939 LNAQVHVSTTYPGG
-953 VYEMDHKIRLQ
+953 VYEMDHKLRLQ

-973 GTDGGTTPGTEN
+973 GTDGGTTPVTEN
-985 GKYSIDFSVF
+985 GRYSIDFSVL

-1017 QSGKNLIQIKMDK
+1017 QSGKNVIQIKMDK

-1036 FKVNGAEAQVI
+1036 FKVNGAEAPVVE
-1047 DQSTS
+1047 QSTS

-1062 ADLSDKVTVNT
+1062 PNLSDKVTVNT

-1079 LELGGIPYDHVY
+1079 LDLGGIPYDHVY
-1091 DVQYQFEPAT
+1091 DVQFQFEPAT

-1108 SSTGAADPIVKLDF
+1108 SSTGATDPIVKLDF

-1128 KYVLKFS
+1128 KYALKFS
-1135 IVLSDGTTGE
+1135 IVLSDGSTAV
-1145 DSPAQRFITN
+1145 DSPVQRFITD
-1155 EPAQLVVEGDK
+1155 ESAQLVVEGDK

-1180 ALRIWDNASGGYKDA
+1180 ALRVWDNASGDYRDA

-1205 TKNVRFSVSDFKN
+1205 TKHVRFSVNDFKN

-1224 VVYEAPKVASAA
+1224 VVYEAPKVASAT
-1236 PMVFKAE
+1236 PMVFKTE

-1249 YDFEFKFN
+1249 YDFEFKFD
-1257 TSDVTYYNDKKTGE
+1257 TSNVSYHNQTKAEE
-1271 VEKGKSNLADGEYT
+1271 VEQGKNNLADGEYT

-1302 PFVQSLAKLVVKN
+1302 PFVQNLAKLIVKD
-1315 GKVQAHLTVT
+1315 GKVQAHVTVT

-1335 DFEGRYANPTVVGS
+1335 DFEGRYANPTIVAS
-1349 NTKGDTRTIAFE
+1349 DTKGDTHTIAFE

-1372 TQVYLPEKF
+1372 TQVYLPEKY

-1408 APAAERTAETP
+1408 ATATEPTAASTDKAAETTAS
-1419 TPVAETKPV
+1419 VAETKPA
-1428 VEQPAQTVTSEKQ
+1428 VEQPVQTASEKQ

-1478 QVTLKNSSWM
+1478 QITLKNSSWM
-1488 PVLQVEQNGSLKD
+1488 PALQVEQNGTLKD

-1514 QFEAGD
+1514 QFEVGD
-1520 LSQKISAYTHV
+1520 LSQKMGAYTHV

-1554 EASLKAK
+1554 EESLKAK

>member
-9 FTTFAAIIML
+9 ITTFAAILML
-19 FSLFSPYVLA
+19 FSLFSPYVGA
-29 ASEDE
+29 TPEVDST
-34 SSQTNQS
+34 SQNLTD
-41 SSSTTVTSATYATYE
+41 SSTTVTSATYATYE
-56 EAPGTYTEPA
+56 MPVEVPSTYAEPT
-66 NATTATYA
+66 NAVTTTDATYA
-74 NGEYL
+74 DGEYL

-85 RKTSTGSTRDSSFK
+85 RKTVSGSTRDSSFK
-99 TNYTFPGDLTIQDG
+99 TNYTYPGDLIIKDG

-123 AQGLSKF
+123 TQGLSKF

-142 IEVDSGKTSGTVS
+142 IEVDSGKASGTVS

-183 DYSVKEWI
+183 DRSVKEWI

-213 PPVTPPGG
+213 PPVTPPNA
-221 GEKLSDLDFILLK
+221 GEKLSDLDFTLLK
-234 DGTDEKSTMD
+234 DGTNEKSMMD

-251 ALIKRNGKQY
+251 SLIERGGKQY

-294 VNTRMIEFEVQ
+294 ANTRVIEFEVK

-317 NWPEVNYVGTYN
+317 NWPELGYVHTYN
-329 VDLQLAAVQSP
+329 VDLQMSSAPAP
-340 STLADGI
+340 SDLADGT

-357 TKDQA
+357 TKDQPSA
-362 SSMAQYLMSPAT
+362 MAQYLLSPAT
-374 LTVTKGQY
+374 LTVAKGQK
-382 EASFTIKDSTTVTEF
+382 EVSFTIKDSTTVTEF

-407 ADIVSEDKT
+407 ADIVSVDKT

-429 DAILNAQVHVSTSFQ
+429 DAILNAQVHVSTTYP
-444 GTVYEMDHKI
+444 GGVYEMDHKL
-454 RLQFDKSSITETG
+454 RLQFDKNSI
-467 TSPSVTSSNLNFTLL
+467 S
-482 KDGTDEKSMM
+482 
-492 DGYTEKPGTLVER
+492 
-505 SGKKYVQFTLKN
+505 
-517 SKQIDGFKVEQKGVL
+517 
-532 ADVTTVSE
+532 
-540 DKTANTR
+540 
-547 VVEFEVKEVPAK
+547 
-559 LNAWVSINWP
+559 
-569 ELNYVQTYNVD
+569 
-580 LQLSS
+580 
-585 ATSSGLADGTYSIK
+585 
-599 FDTLHA
+599 
-605 TKEEASSMARYLVSP
+605 
-620 ATLTVQ
+620 
-626 KGQYEASF
+626 
-634 TVKDST
+634 
-640 TVTKLKTEQNGT
+640 
-652 LTDTGIVSEDKAA
+652 
-665 NTRVVKFKVADLDAV
+665 
-680 LNAQVHISTS
+680 
-690 FNGTPY
+690 
-696 EMDHN
+696 
-701 IRLKFD
+701 
-707 KSSLPGTDNGSNPVT
+707 GTDNGSTPVT

-746 PGTLVERSGKKYVQ
+746 PGTLVERKGKKYVQ

-769 DGFKVEQNGVLTNA
+769 DGFKVEQNGVLTNTT
-783 IVVSEDKTAN
+783 VVSEDQTAN

-822 NTYDVDL
+822 ETYDVDL

-838 DPGTPGTPGKALA
+838 DPGTPGTPGTPGKNLA
-851 DGTYSINFDALHATK
+851 DGTYSINFDALHAIK

-893 TIKDSATVTE
+893 TIKDSTTVTE
-903 FKTEQNGTL
+903 FKTEQSGTL
-912 TDADVVSVDKKADT
+912 TDADIVSEDRNANT
-926 RVVKFKVVDLDAI
+926 RVVKFKVADLDAI
-939 LNAQVHVSTSYNGT
+939 LNAQVHVSTTYPGG
-953 VYEMDHKIRLQ
+953 VYEMDHKLRLQ
-964 FDRSSIAVK
+964 FDRSSITAK
-973 GTDGGTTPGTEN
+973 GPDNGTTTPVEN
-985 GKYSIDFSVF
+985 GRYSIDFSVL

-1017 QSGKNLIQIKMDK
+1017 QSGKNIIQIKMDK

-1036 FKVNGAEAQVI
+1036 FKVNGAEAQVV
-1047 DQSTS
+1047 DQSSS
-1052 ADTRTVQFEV
+1052 ANTRTVQFEV
-1062 ADLSDKVTVNT
+1062 PNLSDKVTVNT

-1079 LELGGIPYDHVY
+1079 LDLSGIPYDHVY
-1091 DVQYQFEPAT
+1091 DVQFQFEPAT

-1108 SSTGAADPIVKLDF
+1108 TSSGAADPIVKLDF
-1122 DKLVNG
+1122 DKLANG
-1128 KYVLKFS
+1128 KYALKFS
-1135 IVLSDGTTGE
+1135 IVLPDGITGSE
-1145 DSPAQRFITN
+1145 SPAQRFITN

-1180 ALRIWDNASGGYKDA
+1180 TLRIWDNASGDYRDA

-1205 TKNVRFSVSDFKN
+1205 TKHVRFSVSDFKS

-1224 VVYEAPKVASAA
+1224 VIYEAPKVASSA

-1249 YDFEFKFN
+1249 YDFEFKFD
-1257 TSDVTYYNDKKTGE
+1257 TSNVSYHNETKADE
-1271 VEKGKSNLADGEYT
+1271 VEQGKNNLADGEYT

-1302 PFVQSLAKLVVKN
+1302 PFVQSLAKLIVKN
-1315 GKVQAHLTVT
+1315 GKVQAHVTVT

-1335 DFEGRYANPTVVGS
+1335 DFEGRYANPTIMGS
-1349 NTKGDTRTIAFE
+1349 DTKGDTHTIAFE

-1372 TQVYLPEKF
+1372 TQVYLPEKY

-1393 DRASLKGEGVNAATT
+1393 DRASLKGEGVNTATT
-1408 APAAERTAETP
+1408 VTPTEPIVASTDKAAETTAS
-1419 TPVAETKPV
+1419 VAETKPV
-1428 VEQPAQTVTSEKQ
+1428 VEQPVQMASEKQ

-1488 PVLQVEQNGSLKD
+1488 PTLQVEQNGTLKD

-1514 QFEAGD
+1514 QFEVGD

>member
-1 MKSRFNKY
+1 MKSRFNK
-9 FTTFAAIIML
+9 FITTFAAVLML
-19 FSLFSPYVLA
+19 FSLFSPYVGA
-29 ASEDE
+29 TPEDE
-34 SSQTNQS
+34 STS
-41 SSSTTVTSATYATYE
+41 SNLPDLSTTVTSATYATYE
-56 EAPGTYTEPA
+56 IPVEVPSTYAEPT
-66 NATTATYA
+66 NAVTTTDATYA
-74 NGEYL
+74 DGEYL

-85 RKTSTGSTRDSSFK
+85 RKTVSGSTRDSSFK
-99 TNYTFPGDLTIQDG
+99 TNYTYPGDLIIKDG
-113 KYHFSFKFAE
+113 KYHFSFKFVE
-123 AQGLSKF
+123 SQGLSKF

-183 DYSVKEWI
+183 DRSVKEWI

-213 PPVTPPGG
+213 PPVTPPNT
-221 GEKLSDLDFILLK
+221 GEKLADLDFTLLK
-234 DGTDEKSTMD
+234 DESNEKSMMD

-251 ALIKRNGKQY
+251 SLIERGGKRY
-261 AQFTLKNSK
+261 VQFTLKNSK

-294 VNTRMIEFEVQ
+294 ANTRMIEFEVKD
-305 ELPAKLNAWVSI
+305 LPAKLNAWVSI
-317 NWPEVNYVGTYN
+317 NWPELGYVNTYN
-329 VDLQLAAVQSP
+329 VDLQLASVPVP
-340 STLADGI
+340 SDLADGT
-347 YSINFNTLHA
+347 YSINFNALHA
-357 TKDQA
+357 TKDQ
-362 SSMAQYLMSPAT
+362 SSAMAQYLLSPAT
-374 LTVTKGQY
+374 LTVSKGQK
-382 EASFTIKDSTTVTEF
+382 EVSFTIKDSTTVTEF

-416 ANTRIV
+416 ANTRVV

-429 DAILNAQVHVSTSFQ
+429 DAILNAQVHVSTTYP
-444 GTVYEMDHKI
+444 GGVYEMDHKL
-454 RLQFDKSSITETG
+454 RLQFDKNSI
-467 TSPSVTSSNLNFTLL
+467 S
-482 KDGTDEKSMM
+482 
-492 DGYTEKPGTLVER
+492 
-505 SGKKYVQFTLKN
+505 
-517 SKQIDGFKVEQKGVL
+517 
-532 ADVTTVSE
+532 
-540 DKTANTR
+540 
-547 VVEFEVKEVPAK
+547 
-559 LNAWVSINWP
+559 
-569 ELNYVQTYNVD
+569 
-580 LQLSS
+580 
-585 ATSSGLADGTYSIK
+585 
-599 FDTLHA
+599 
-605 TKEEASSMARYLVSP
+605 
-620 ATLTVQ
+620 
-626 KGQYEASF
+626 
-634 TVKDST
+634 
-640 TVTKLKTEQNGT
+640 
-652 LTDTGIVSEDKAA
+652 
-665 NTRVVKFKVADLDAV
+665 
-680 LNAQVHISTS
+680 
-690 FNGTPY
+690 
-696 EMDHN
+696 
-701 IRLKFD
+701 
-707 KSSLPGTDNGSNPVT
+707 GTDNGSSPVT

-746 PGTLVERSGKKYVQ
+746 PGALIERNGKKYVR

-769 DGFKVEQNGVLTNA
+769 DGFKVEQNGLLTNVA
-783 IVVSEDKTAN
+783 TVSEDKTAN

-803 VPAKLNA
+803 IPAKLSA
-810 WVSINWPELNYV
+810 WVSINWPELGYV
-822 NTYDVDL
+822 HTYNVDL
-829 QLGAATTPV
+829 QLASVPAPSDLADGTYSINFNALHATKDQASAMAQYLLSPATLTVSKGQKEVSFTIKDSTTVTEFKTEQNGTLTDADIVSEDKNANTRVVKFKVADLDAILNAQVHVSTTYPGGVYEMDHKLRLQFDKSSITNATSPV
-838 DPGTPGTPGKALA
+838 DPGTPGTPGKVLA
-851 DGTYSINFDALHATK
+851 DGTYSIQFNALHATK

-912 TDADVVSVDKKADT
+912 TDADIVSVDKKADT
-926 RVVKFKVVDLDAI
+926 RVVKFKVADLDAI
-939 LNAQVHVSTSYNGT
+939 MNAQVHVSTTYPGG
-953 VYEMDHKIRLQ
+953 VYEMDHKLRLQ

-973 GTDGGTTPGTEN
+973 GTDGGTTPVTEN
-985 GKYSIDFSVF
+985 GRYSIDFSVL

-1010 KPATLLK
+1010 KPATLLR
-1017 QSGKNLIQIKMDK
+1017 QSGKNVIQIKMDK

-1036 FKVNGAEAQVI
+1036 FKVNGAEAQVV

-1062 ADLSDKVTVNT
+1062 PNLSDKVTVNT

-1079 LELGGIPYDHVY
+1079 LDLGGIPYDHVY
-1091 DVQYQFEPAT
+1091 DVQFQFEPAT

-1108 SSTGAADPIVKLDF
+1108 SSTGATDPIVKLDF

-1128 KYVLKFS
+1128 KYALKFS
-1135 IVLSDGTTGE
+1135 ILLSDGSTGV

-1180 ALRIWDNASGGYKDA
+1180 ALRIWDNASGDYRDA

-1205 TKNVRFSVSDFKN
+1205 TKHVRFSVNDFKN

-1224 VVYEAPKVASAA
+1224 VVYEAPKVASAT
-1236 PMVFKAE
+1236 PMVFKTE

-1257 TSDVTYYNDKKTGE
+1257 TSDVSYYNETKADE
-1271 VEKGKSNLADGEYT
+1271 VEQGKNNLADGEYS

-1292 NGTDKDSLVA
+1292 NGTDKDSLAA
-1302 PFVQSLAKLVVKN
+1302 PFVQNLAKLIVKN
-1315 GKVQAHLTVT
+1315 GKVQAHVTVT

-1335 DFEGRYANPTVVGS
+1335 DFEGRYANPTIMGS
-1349 NTKGDTRTIAFE
+1349 DTKGDTHTIAFE

-1372 TQVYLPEKF
+1372 TQVYLPEKY

-1408 APAAERTAETP
+1408 ATATEPTAASTDKAAETT

-1428 VEQPAQTVTSEKQ
+1428 VEQPVQMAPEKQ

-1478 QVTLKNSSWM
+1478 QITLKNSSWM
-1488 PVLQVEQNGSLKD
+1488 PALQVEQNGTLKD

-1514 QFEAGD
+1514 QFEVGG